1 MRKQLLLMLSLL
13 LYAVGMAAQQPDW
26 GYNPNAYPDEH
37 VIYVGL
43 VDDQGSAVQSFN
55 ENTYLG
61 AFIDGECRGLAKV
74 SQKSVSD
81 TKTIYYFALRV
92 KGSDTDNGKAIS
104 FRLSVPGANTS
115 YIYND
120 LQPAADAVTYT
131 NKKTTGTLSD
141 LFPLKFIQP
150 LYYAFTQETVSV
162 KVGEQ
167 LNLLDYITFEPAN
180 ANIPELNWNMYD
192 ESWRENVNIE
202 GNKLTA
208 IKSTGKYGAVG
219 IFPKLWDMKNT
230 GDHTSIN
237 VRVIQPATSI
247 ELRDEYKNGI
257 TVNLGDTAALN
268 TVLRSGYTTSPADC
282 NEELTWKS
290 SDETALLPM
299 IGSDIGK
306 FNPVKAGTY
315 TMTLSGENA
324 SVDLKV
330 TVIKPVEYINPVGT
344 VKVIK
349 MYVGENLLDILP
361 SGYKVMPE
369 DAADR
374 SVRYEVNQSYS
385 DQGVYE
391 DGDGAY
397 KYTDIFGN
405 LYFNEGDEMIALKS
419 GRVRVTIR
427 SVQNPQA
434 SCEYEVIVKD
444 GPTSI
449 TFKQEEMTFLLPI
462 KDTDKSDISEDIRNN
477 IIMTPSWPK
486 YDENESYDKRSTLLY
501 IQFVKDVTSDT
512 EVITLDYD
520 FTEDKLSASIVNA
533 GRGSVGV
540 IYLSERTV
548 ASEEGLKNEE
558 VEIMKKFSVVVMESL
573 KGFNVDNYVEMV
585 STETRDFVLTPDPV
599 GAEVDP
605 SRVEVTITPNSY
617 LPEEWKSMVEIV
629 PTDESKLNYTIIPHS
644 VGRATISVKL
654 DGVEVATSNV
664 LIGQRYMQKAGWK
677 WTSFYAGGVRWNSPE
692 YELGNVVEEIRSE
705 DALLHNDP
713 EYGYFGDLNSLG
725 TGTCYKIKVKEEE
738 PGLLDLRIMY
748 TGAYEDMQTHRQIVP
763 MWNWLGNPYQYDH
776 DINSVFSTE
785 DSNANNFNVGDR
797 IVSKD
802 DGFAEYNGEKWT
814 GTLITLHAGLGYMYF
829 NAGSEN
835 VDMEYQRESL
845 MPQGT
850 PVMNAPQHKQSV
862 WTYNSAPFADNM
874 TIVADLGNDYS
885 AERFTVGAFV
895 GDECRGEGEMIDGKC
910 FITVHADKGET
921 ISFKLHDAVSGE
933 MRTIN
938 EQMPFAKMAG
948 SLRAPQRLTVGGIVT
963 GITSADIASSGIA
976 IVDGQITV
984 QGMDVADIIVCNAS
998 GAVVSTGETTVAGLP
1013 SGVYVV
1019 KVKTKDGKTVTKK
1032 LVK

>member
-1 MRKQLLLMLSLL
+1 MLSLL

-43 VDDQGSAVQSFN
+43 TEGSLDNCGQKELP

-74 SQKSVSD
+74 QKKSLSVAL
-81 TKTIYYFALRV
+81 TINYFPLRV
-92 KGSDTDNGKAIS
+92 KGDTNDEGKAIS
-104 FRLSVPGANTS
+104 FRLLYPGGQLS
-115 YIYND
+115 YVYD

-150 LYYAFTQETVSV
+150 LYYGFTQETVSV

-167 LNLLDYITFEPAN
+167 INLLDYITFEPAN
-180 ANIPELNWNMYD
+180 ANIPELNWNMYE
-192 ESWRENVNIE
+192 ESENVIIE

-208 IKSTGKYGAVG
+208 IKSTGKYGSVG
-219 IFPKLWDMKNT
+219 VFPKLWDMKNT
-230 GDHTSIN
+230 GQYSDIN
-237 VRVIQPATSI
+237 IRVIQPATSI

-268 TVLRSGYTTSPADC
+268 TVLRSGYTTAPADC

-290 SDETALLPM
+290 SDETAIRPM
-299 IGSDIGK
+299 TSESDLGK
-306 FNPVKAGTY
+306 FEPVKTGTY

-330 TVIKPVEYINPVGT
+330 TVIKPVEYINPVGR
-344 VKVIK
+344 VKEIK
-349 MYVGENLLDILP
+349 MYIGDNLLDILP

-369 DAADR
+369 DATDR
-374 SVRYEVNQSYS
+374 SVRYEVLPSYNQ
-385 DQGVYE
+385 DQEFKYNEILE
-391 DGDGAY
+391 DNGSEG
-397 KYTDIFGN
+397 IFARKPGRAR
-405 LYFNEGDEMIALKS
+405 IAIIS
-419 GRVRVTIR
+419 N
-427 SVQNPQA
+427 QNPQA
-434 SCEYEVIVKD
+434 ACTYEVIVKD
-444 GPTSI
+444 GPTNI
-449 TFKQEEMTFLLPI
+449 TFKQEEMTFLMPI
-462 KDTDKSDISEDIRNN
+462 KDTDKWDISEDIRNN

-486 YDENESYDKRSTLLY
+486 YEEYESYDIAQSNLNISSLTDAVKLY
-501 IQFVKDVTSDT
+501 
-512 EVITLDYD
+512 YD
-520 FTEDKLSASIVNA
+520 FKKDSLSASVVK
-533 GRGSVGV
+533 VGEGW
-540 IYLSERTV
+540 IDISYSSERTI
-548 ASEEGLKNEE
+548 ATEEGLRNDEY
-558 VEIMKKFSVVVMESL
+558 EISNHFHVTIMESL
-573 KGFNVDNYVEMV
+573 KGFKVDGYVEMV

-605 SRVEVTITPNSY
+605 SRVEVTITPDSY
-617 LPEEWKSMVEIV
+617 VSEEWKSIVEIV
-629 PTDESKLNYTIIPHS
+629 PTDESKLNYTIRPHS
-644 VGRATISVKL
+644 VGRAIISVKL
-654 DGVEVATSNV
+654 DGVEVASSYV
-664 LIGQRYMQKAGWK
+664 DIGQRYMQKAGWK
-677 WTSFYAGGVRWNSPE
+677 WASLYGGDVSWNSPE

-713 EYGYFGDLNSLG
+713 EYGYFGDINRLES
-725 TGTCYKIKVKEEE
+725 GTCYKIKVKEEE

-748 TGAYEDMQTHRQIVP
+748 TGAYEDMRTHRQIVP

-785 DSNANNFNVGDR
+785 DAYANNFNVGDR

-802 DGFAEYNGEKWT
+802 NGFAEYNGEKWT
-814 GTLITLHAGLGYMYF
+814 GTLTTLHAGLGYMYF

-835 VDMEYQRESL
+835 VDMEYLREGS

-948 SLRAPQRLTVGGIVT
+948 SLCAPQRLTVGGIVT
-963 GITSADIASSGIA
+963 GITAADIASSGIA
-976 IVDGQITV
+976 VVDGQITV
-984 QGMDVADIIVCNAS
+984 QGMDVADVIVCNAS
-998 GAVVSTGETTVAGLP
+998 GAVVSTGETTVTGLP

>member
-1 MRKQLLLMLSLL
+1 MLSLL

-55 ENTYLG
+55 DNTYLG

-74 SQKSVSD
+74 SRYSVSD
-81 TKTIYYFALRV
+81 TQTIYYFALRV
-92 KGSDTDNGKAIS
+92 KGTNTDNGKAIS
-104 FRLSVPGANTS
+104 YRLSVGGNQS
-115 YIYND
+115 FVFND
-120 LQPAADAVTYT
+120 LKPAANAVTYT
-131 NKKTTGTLSD
+131 NNGTTGKLSA
-141 LFPLKFIQP
+141 LYQLTFIRPGYYSIVQP
-150 LYYAFTQETVSV
+150 EVSV
-162 KVGEQ
+162 KVGAEF
-167 LNLLDYITFEPAN
+167 NLLDHITFEPAN
-180 ANIPELNWNMYD
+180 ANIPEMNWTMGQG
-192 ESWRENVNIE
+192 EKENEYASIK
-202 GNKLTA
+202 GNTFKAL
-208 IKSTGKYGAVG
+208 KSTGKYIWVSVS
-219 IFPKLWDMKNT
+219 PKLWDMKPT
-230 GDHTSIN
+230 GQYTN
-237 VRVIQPATSI
+237 VRVRIIQPATSI

-268 TVLRSGYTTSPADC
+268 TVLRSGYTTAPADC

-290 SDETALLPM
+290 SDETAILPM

-306 FNPVKAGTY
+306 FNPVKTGTY

-330 TVIKPVEYINPVGT
+330 TVIKPVEYITPVGR
-344 VKVIK
+344 VKEIK
-349 MYVGENLLDILP
+349 MYIGDNLLSILP

-369 DAADR
+369 DATDR
-374 SVRYEVNQSYS
+374 SVRYEVLPSYNQ
-385 DQGVYE
+385 DQEFKYNEILE
-391 DGDGAY
+391 DNGSEG
-397 KYTDIFGN
+397 IFARKPGRAR
-405 LYFNEGDEMIALKS
+405 IAIIS
-419 GRVRVTIR
+419 N
-427 SVQNPQA
+427 QNPQA
-434 SCEYEVIVKD
+434 TCTYEVIVKD
-444 GPTSI
+444 GPTNI
-449 TFKQEEMTFLLPI
+449 TFKQDEMTFLMPI
-462 KDTDKSDISEDIRNN
+462 KDTDKWDISEDIRNN

-486 YDENESYDKRSTLLY
+486 YEEYESYDIAQSNLDISSLTDAVKLY
-501 IQFVKDVTSDT
+501 
-512 EVITLDYD
+512 YD
-520 FTEDKLSASIVNA
+520 FKKDSLSASVVK
-533 GRGSVGV
+533 VGEGW
-540 IYLSERTV
+540 IDISYSSERTI
-548 ASEEGLKNEE
+548 ATEEGLRNDEY
-558 VEIMKKFSVVVMESL
+558 EISNHFHVTIMESL
-573 KGFNVDNYVEMV
+573 KGFKVDEYVEMV

-605 SRVEVTITPNSY
+605 SRVEVTITPDSY
-617 LPEEWKSMVEIV
+617 VPEEWKSIVEIV
-629 PTDESKLNYTIIPHS
+629 PTDDTMLNYTIRPHG

-654 DGVEVATSNV
+654 DGVEVASSNV

-677 WTSFYAGGVRWNSPE
+677 WTSFYAGGVSWNSPE
-692 YELGNVVEEIRSE
+692 IELGNVVEEIRSE
-705 DALLHNDP
+705 DALLYNDP
-713 EYGYFGDLNSLG
+713 EYGYFGDINRLES
-725 TGTCYKIKVKEEE
+725 GTCYKIKVKEEE

-748 TGAYEDMQTHRQIVP
+748 TGAYEDMRTHRQIVP

-785 DSNANNFNVGDR
+785 DTYANKFNVGDR

-802 DGFAEYNGEKWT
+802 NGFAEYNGEKWT
-814 GTLITLHAGLGYMYF
+814 GTLTTLRAGLGYMYF

-963 GITSADIASSGIA
+963 GITAADIASSGIA
-976 IVDGQITV
+976 VVDGQITV
-984 QGMDVADIIVCNAS
+984 QGMDVADVIVCNAS

>member
-1 MRKQLLLMLSLL
+1 MLSLL

-43 VDDQGSAVQSFN
+43 VDDQGNAVQSFN
-55 ENTYLG
+55 DNTYLG
-61 AFIDGECRGLAKV
+61 AFIEGECRGLAKV
-74 SQKSVSD
+74 SRYSVSD
-81 TKTIYYFALRV
+81 TQTIYYFALRV
-92 KGSDTDNGKAIS
+92 KGTNTDNGKAITYH
-104 FRLSVPGANTS
+104 LSVGGNHS
-115 YIYND
+115 FVFND
-120 LQPAADAVTYT
+120 LKPAANAVTYT
-131 NKKTTGTLSD
+131 NNGTTGKLSA
-141 LFPLKFIQP
+141 LYQLTFIRPGYYSIVQP
-150 LYYAFTQETVSV
+150 EVSV
-162 KVGEQ
+162 KVGAEF
-167 LNLLDYITFEPAN
+167 NLLDHITFEPAN
-180 ANIPELNWNMYD
+180 ANIPEMNWTMGQG
-192 ESWRENVNIE
+192 EKENEYASIK
-202 GNKLTA
+202 GNTFKAL
-208 IKSTGKYGAVG
+208 KSTGKYSWVNVSPNLLG
-219 IFPKLWDMKNT
+219 MKPT
-230 GDHTSIN
+230 GQYTEVS

-268 TVLRSGYTTSPADC
+268 TVLRSGYTTAPADC

-290 SDETALLPM
+290 CDETAILPM
-299 IGSDIGK
+299 EGNDIGK
-306 FNPVKAGTY
+306 FNPVKTGTY

-330 TVIKPVEYINPVGT
+330 TVIKPVEYINPVGR
-344 VKVIK
+344 VKEIK
-349 MYVGENLLDILP
+349 MYIGDNLLDILP

-369 DAADR
+369 DATDR
-374 SVRYEVNQSYS
+374 SVRYEVLPSYNQ
-385 DQGVYE
+385 DQEFKYNEILE
-391 DGDGAY
+391 DNGSEG
-397 KYTDIFGN
+397 IFARKPGRAR
-405 LYFNEGDEMIALKS
+405 IAIIS
-419 GRVRVTIR
+419 N
-427 SVQNPQA
+427 QNPQA
-434 SCEYEVIVKD
+434 TCTYEVIVKD
-444 GPTSI
+444 GPTNI
-449 TFKQEEMTFLLPI
+449 TFKQEEMTFLMPI
-462 KDTDKSDISEDIRNN
+462 KDTDKWDISEDIRNN

-486 YDENESYDKRSTLLY
+486 YEEYESYDIAQSNLDISSLTDA
-501 IQFVKDVTSDT
+501 VKLS
-512 EVITLDYD
+512 YD
-520 FTEDKLSASIVNA
+520 FKKDSLSASVVK
-533 GRGSVGV
+533 VGEGW
-540 IYLSERTV
+540 IDISYSSERTI
-548 ASEEGLKNEE
+548 ATEEGLQNDEYYISNHFH
-558 VEIMKKFSVVVMESL
+558 VTILESL
-573 KGFNVDNYVEMV
+573 KGFKVDGYVDMV

-605 SRVEVTITPNSY
+605 SRVEVTITPNTYVS
-617 LPEEWKSMVEIV
+617 EEWKSIVEIV
-629 PTDESKLNYTIIPHS
+629 PTDETMLNYTIKPHS

-654 DGVEVATSNV
+654 DGEEVATSYV
-664 LIGQRYMQKAGWK
+664 SIGQRYMQKAGWK
-677 WTSFYAGGVRWNSPE
+677 WTSFYGGGVRWNSPE

-713 EYGYFGDLNSLG
+713 EYGYFGDIYSLE
-725 TGTCYKIKVKEEE
+725 TGECYKIKVKEEE

-748 TGAYEDMQTHRQIVP
+748 TGGYEDMQTHRQIVP

-776 DINSVFSTE
+776 DINSVFVKE
-785 DSNANNFNVGDR
+785 ENRNVFNVGDR

-802 DGFAEYNGEKWT
+802 NGFAEYNGEKWT
-814 GTLITLHAGLGYMYF
+814 GTLTTLHAGLGYMYF

-835 VDMEYQRESL
+835 VDMEYLHEGS

-963 GITSADIASSGIA
+963 GITAADIASSGIA

-984 QGMDVADIIVCNAS
+984 QGMDVADVIVCNAS
-998 GAVVSTGETTVAGLP
+998 GAVVSTGETTVTGLP

>member
-1 MRKQLLLMLSLL
+1 
-13 LYAVGMAAQQPDW
+13 MAAQQPDW

-55 ENTYLG
+55 DNTYLG
-61 AFIDGECRGLAKV
+61 AFIEGECRGLAKV
-74 SQKSVSD
+74 SRYSVSD
-81 TKTIYYFALRV
+81 TQTIYYFALRV
-92 KGSDTDNGKAIS
+92 KGTNTDNGKAIS
-104 FRLSVPGANTS
+104 YSLSVGGNHS
-115 YIYND
+115 FVFND
-120 LQPAADAVTYT
+120 LKPAANAVTYT
-131 NKKTTGTLSD
+131 NNGTTGKLSA
-141 LFPLKFIQP
+141 LYQLTFIRPGYYSIVQP
-150 LYYAFTQETVSV
+150 EVSV
-162 KVGEQ
+162 KVGAEF
-167 LNLLDYITFEPAN
+167 NLLDHITFEPAN
-180 ANIPELNWNMYD
+180 ANIPEMNWTMGQG
-192 ESWRENVNIE
+192 EKENEYASIK
-202 GNKLTA
+202 GNTFKAL
-208 IKSTGKYGAVG
+208 KSTGKYGSVSVS
-219 IFPKLWDMKNT
+219 PNLWGMKPAGQYT
-230 GDHTSIN
+230 KVSI
-237 VRVIQPATSI
+237 RIIQPATSI

-268 TVLRSGYTTSPADC
+268 TVLRSGYTISPADC

-306 FNPVKAGTY
+306 FNPVKTGTY

-330 TVIKPVEYINPVGT
+330 TVIKPVEYINPVGR
-344 VKVIK
+344 VKEIK
-349 MYVGENLLDILP
+349 MYIGDNLLSILP

-369 DAADR
+369 DATDR
-374 SVRYEVNQSYS
+374 SVHYEVLPSYNQ
-385 DQGVYE
+385 DQEFKYNEILE
-391 DGDGAY
+391 DNGSEG
-397 KYTDIFGN
+397 IFARKPGRAR
-405 LYFNEGDEMIALKS
+405 IAIIS
-419 GRVRVTIR
+419 N
-427 SVQNPQA
+427 QNPQA
-434 SCEYEVIVKD
+434 SCTYEVIVKD
-444 GPTSI
+444 GPTNI
-449 TFKQEEMTFLLPI
+449 TFKQEEMTFLMPI
-462 KDTDKSDISEDIRNN
+462 KDTDKWDISEDIRNN

-486 YDENESYDKRSTLLY
+486 YEEYESYDIAQSNLDISSLTDAVKLY
-501 IQFVKDVTSDT
+501 
-512 EVITLDYD
+512 YD
-520 FTEDKLSASIVNA
+520 FKKDSLSASVVK
-533 GRGSVGV
+533 VGEGW
-540 IYLSERTV
+540 IDISYSSERTI
-548 ASEEGLKNEE
+548 ATEEGLRNDEY
-558 VEIMKKFSVVVMESL
+558 EISNHFHVTIMESL
-573 KGFNVDNYVEMV
+573 KGFKVDGYVDMV

-605 SRVEVTITPNSY
+605 SRVEVTITPDSY
-617 LPEEWKSMVEIV
+617 VSEEWKSIVEIV
-629 PTDESKLNYTIIPHS
+629 PTDETMLNYTIRPHS

-654 DGVEVATSNV
+654 DGVEVASSYV
-664 LIGQRYMQKAGWK
+664 DIGQRYMQKAGWK
-677 WTSFYAGGVRWNSPE
+677 WASLYGGGVRWNSPE
-692 YELGNVVEEIRSE
+692 YELGDVVEEIRSE

-713 EYGYFGDLNSLG
+713 EYGYFGDLNRLE
-725 TGTCYKIKVKEEE
+725 TGECYKIKVKEEE

-785 DSNANNFNVGDR
+785 DAYANKFNVGDR

-802 DGFAEYNGEKWT
+802 NGFAEYNGEKWT
-814 GTLITLHAGLGYMYF
+814 GTLTTLHAGLGYMYF
-829 NAGSEN
+829 NAASDTI
-835 VDMEYQRESL
+835 DMEYLREGS

-963 GITSADIASSGIA
+963 GITAADIASSGIA

-984 QGMDVADIIVCNAS
+984 QGMDVADVIVCNAS
-998 GAVVSTGETTVAGLP
+998 GAVVSTGETTVTGLP

>member
-1 MRKQLLLMLSLL
+1 MLSLL

-43 VDDQGSAVQSFN
+43 VDDKGSAVQSFN
-55 ENTYLG
+55 ANTYLG
-61 AFIDGECRGLAKV
+61 AFIDGECRGIAEV

-104 FRLSVPGANTS
+104 FRLSIPGTNMS

-120 LQPAADAVTYT
+120 LKPAANAVTYT
-131 NKKTTGTLSD
+131 NKKTTGTLSA
-141 LFPLKFIQP
+141 LYPLTFIQSWVCG
-150 LYYAFTQETVSV
+150 YTQTFVSV
-162 KVGEQ
+162 KVGEEI
-167 LNLLDYITFEPAN
+167 NLLDYLKFTPEN
-180 ANIPELNWNMYD
+180 ANIPELIWGINRNH
-192 ESWRENVNIE
+192 REYVTIT
-202 GNKLTA
+202 GNTLKAL
-208 IKSTGKYGAVG
+208 KSTKFVGAATVSA
-219 IFPKLWDMKNT
+219 KLKDFTFSSENQSLKIT
-230 GDHTSIN
+230 
-237 VRVIQPATSI
+237 VIQPATSI
-247 ELRDEYKNGI
+247 ELLDEYKNGI
-257 TVNLGDTAALN
+257 TVNLGDTSVLN
-268 TVLRSGYTTSPADC
+268 TVLHKCFNILPEDC
-282 NEELTWKS
+282 NEKMWWKS
-290 SDETALLPM
+290 NDETAIRPM
-299 IGSDIGK
+299 EGNDIGK
-306 FNPVKAGTY
+306 FEPVKTGTY
-315 TMTLSGENA
+315 TMTLGGEKA

-330 TVIKPVEYINPVGT
+330 TVIKPVEYIEMVGS
-344 VKVIK
+344 VKTIK
-349 MYVGENLLDILP
+349 MFVGENLLNILP

-369 DAADR
+369 DATDR
-374 SVRYEVNQSYS
+374 SVHYEVNQSFS

-397 KYTDIFGN
+397 KYTDIFGD
-405 LYFNEGDEMIALKS
+405 LYFNEGDEMIALKP
-419 GRVRVTIR
+419 GRVRVTIN
-427 SVQNPQA
+427 STQNSRA
-434 SCEYEVIVKD
+434 YCEYEVIVKR
-444 GPTSI
+444 GPTNI
-449 TFKQEEMTFLLPI
+449 TFKQEEMTFLMPR
-462 KDTDKSDISEDIRNN
+462 KDTDKWDISEDIRNN

-486 YDENESYDKRSTLLY
+486 YEEYESYDIAQSNLDISSLTDA
-501 IQFVKDVTSDT
+501 VKLS
-512 EVITLDYD
+512 YD
-520 FTEDKLSASIVNA
+520 FKKDIISASIVK
-533 GRGSVGV
+533 VGEGW
-540 IYLSERTV
+540 IDISYSSERTI
-548 ASEEGLKNEE
+548 ATEEGLQNDEYR
-558 VEIMKKFSVVVMESL
+558 ISNHFNITILESL
-573 KGFNVDNYVEMV
+573 KGFKVDEYVEMV
-585 STETRDFVLTPDPV
+585 STETCDFVLTPDPV
-599 GAEVDP
+599 DAEVDP
-605 SRVEVTITPNSY
+605 SRVEVTIVDASV
-617 LPEEWKSMVEIV
+617 PEMWKSIVEIV
-629 PTDESKLNYTIIPHS
+629 PTDETMLNYTIRPHS

-654 DGVEVATSNV
+654 DGVEVATSYV
-664 LIGQRYMQKAGWK
+664 GIGQRYMQKAGWK
-677 WTSFYAGGVRWNSPE
+677 WTSLYSGGVSWNSPE

-713 EYGYFGDLNSLG
+713 EYGYFGDLNRLEP
-725 TGTCYKIKVKEEE
+725 GTCYKIKVKEEE
-738 PGLLDLRIMY
+738 PGLLNLRIY
-748 TGAYEDMQTHRQIVP
+748 PGGYEDMRPYRQIVP

-785 DSNANNFNVGDR
+785 DANANKFNVGDR

-802 DGFAEYNGEKWT
+802 NGFAEYNGEKWT
-814 GTLITLHAGLGYMYF
+814 GTLTTLHAGLGYMYF
-829 NAGSEN
+829 NAASDTIN
-835 VDMEYQRESL
+835 MELKYEWN

-963 GITSADIASSGIA
+963 GITAADIASSGIA
-976 IVDGQITV
+976 VVDGQITV
-984 QGMDVADIIVCNAS
+984 QGMDVADVIVCNAS

>member
-1 MRKQLLLMLSLL
+1 
-13 LYAVGMAAQQPDW
+13 MAAQQPDW

-74 SQKSVSD
+74 SRYSVSD

-92 KGSDTDNGKAIS
+92 KGTNTDNGKAIS
-104 FRLSVPGANTS
+104 YRLSTGGNQSFVF
-115 YIYND
+115 ND
-120 LQPAADAVTYT
+120 LKPAANAVTYT
-131 NKKTTGTLSD
+131 NNGTTGKLSA
-141 LFPLKFIQP
+141 LYQLTFIRPGYYSIVQP
-150 LYYAFTQETVSV
+150 EVSV
-162 KVGEQ
+162 KVGAEF
-167 LNLLDYITFEPAN
+167 NLLDHITFEPAN
-180 ANIPELNWNMYD
+180 ANIPELNWTMGQG
-192 ESWRENVNIE
+192 EKENEYASIK
-202 GNKLTA
+202 GNTFKAL
-208 IKSTGKYGAVG
+208 KSTGKYSWVNVSPNLLG
-219 IFPKLWDMKNT
+219 MKPT
-230 GDHTSIN
+230 GQYTEVS

-268 TVLRSGYTTSPADC
+268 TVLRSGYTTAPADC

-290 SDETALLPM
+290 NDETAIRPM
-299 IGSDIGK
+299 EGNDIGK
-306 FNPVKAGTY
+306 FEPVKTGTY

-330 TVIKPVEYINPVGT
+330 TVIKPVEYIMPVGY
-344 VKVIK
+344 VKIIK
-349 MYVGENLLDILP
+349 MYIGDNLLDILP

-369 DAADR
+369 DATDR
-374 SVRYEVNQSYS
+374 SVRYEVLPSYDK
-385 DQGVYE
+385 DQEFKYNEILE
-391 DGDGAY
+391 DNGSEG
-397 KYTDIFGN
+397 IFARKPGRAR
-405 LYFNEGDEMIALKS
+405 IAIIS
-419 GRVRVTIR
+419 N
-427 SVQNPQA
+427 QNPQMV
-434 SCEYEVIVKD
+434 CEYEVIVKD
-444 GPTSI
+444 GPTNIS
-449 TFKQEEMTFLLPI
+449 FKQDEMTFLLPR

-486 YDENESYDKRSTLLY
+486 YEENEYYDIAQSN
-501 IQFVKDVTSDT
+501 
-512 EVITLDYD
+512 LDISSLTDAVNVYYD
-520 FTEDKLSASIVNA
+520 FKKDSISASIVK
-533 GRGSVGV
+533 VGEGW
-540 IYLSERTV
+540 IDIAYSSERTI
-548 ASEEGLKNEE
+548 ATEEGLKNDEY
-558 VEIMKKFSVVVMESL
+558 EISNHFHVTIMESL
-573 KGFNVDNYVEMV
+573 KGFNVDGYVDMV

-629 PTDESKLNYTIIPHS
+629 PTDESKLNYTILPHG
-644 VGRATISVKL
+644 VGSATISVKL
-654 DGVEVATSNV
+654 DGEEVATSYV
-664 LIGQRYMQKAGWK
+664 SIGQRYMQKAGWK
-677 WTSFYAGGVRWNSPE
+677 WTSFYAGGVSWNSPE
-692 YELGNVVEEIRSE
+692 YELGNVVEEIRSA

-713 EYGYFGDLNSLG
+713 EYGYFGDINRLES
-725 TGTCYKIKVKEEE
+725 GTCYKIKVKEEE

-748 TGAYEDMQTHRQIVP
+748 TGAYEDMQTHREIVP

-814 GTLITLHAGLGYMYF
+814 GTLTTLHAGLGYMYF

-835 VDMEYQRESL
+835 VNMEYQRESL

-998 GAVVSTGETTVAGLP
+998 GAVVSTGETTVTGLP

>member
-1 MRKQLLLMLSLL
+1 MLSLL

-43 VDDQGSAVQSFN
+43 TEGSLDNCGQKELP

-74 SQKSVSD
+74 QKKSLSVAL
-81 TKTIYYFALRV
+81 TINYFPLRV
-92 KGSDTDNGKAIS
+92 KGDTNDEGKAIS
-104 FRLSVPGANTS
+104 FRLLYPGGQLS
-115 YIYND
+115 YVYD

-131 NKKTTGTLSD
+131 NKKTTGTLSA

-150 LYYAFTQETVSV
+150 LYYSFTQETVSV

-167 LNLLDYITFEPAN
+167 INLLDYITFEPAN
-180 ANIPELNWNMYD
+180 ANIPELNWNMYE
-192 ESWRENVNIE
+192 ESENVNIE

-208 IKSTGKYGAVG
+208 IKSTGKYGSVG
-219 IFPKLWDMKNT
+219 VFPKLWDMKNT
-230 GDHTSIN
+230 GQYSDIN
-237 VRVIQPATSI
+237 IRVIQPATSI

-268 TVLRSGYTTSPADC
+268 TVLRSGYTTAPADC

-290 SDETALLPM
+290 SDETAILPM
-299 IGSDIGK
+299 EGNDIGK
-306 FNPVKAGTY
+306 FNPVKTGTY

-330 TVIKPVEYINPVGT
+330 TVIKPVEYINPVGR
-344 VKVIK
+344 VKEIK
-349 MYVGENLLDILP
+349 MYIGDNLHSILP

-369 DAADR
+369 DATDR
-374 SVRYEVNQSYS
+374 SVRYEVLPSYNQ
-385 DQGVYE
+385 DQEFKYNEILE
-391 DGDGAY
+391 DNGSEG
-397 KYTDIFGN
+397 IFARKPGRAR
-405 LYFNEGDEMIALKS
+405 IAIIS
-419 GRVRVTIR
+419 N
-427 SVQNPQA
+427 QNPQA
-434 SCEYEVIVKD
+434 SCTYEVIVKD
-444 GPTSI
+444 GPTNI
-449 TFKQEEMTFLLPI
+449 TFKQDEMTFLMPI
-462 KDTDKSDISEDIRNN
+462 KDTDKWDISEDIRNN

-486 YDENESYDKRSTLLY
+486 YEEYESYDIAQSNLDISSLTDA
-501 IQFVKDVTSDT
+501 VKLS
-512 EVITLDYD
+512 YD
-520 FTEDKLSASIVNA
+520 FKKDSLSASVVK
-533 GRGSVGV
+533 VGEGW
-540 IYLSERTV
+540 IDISYSSERTI
-548 ASEEGLKNEE
+548 ATEEGLRNDEY
-558 VEIMKKFSVVVMESL
+558 EISNHFHVTIMESL
-573 KGFNVDNYVEMV
+573 KGFKVDGYVEMV

-599 GAEVDP
+599 DAEVDP
-605 SRVEVTITPNSY
+605 SRVEVTITPDSY
-617 LPEEWKSMVEIV
+617 VSEEWKSIVEIV
-629 PTDESKLNYTIIPHS
+629 PTDESKLNYTIRPHS
-644 VGRATISVKL
+644 VGRAIISVKL
-654 DGVEVATSNV
+654 DGEEVATSYV
-664 LIGQRYMQKAGWK
+664 SIGQRYMQKAGWK
-677 WTSFYAGGVRWNSPE
+677 WTSFYGGGVRWNSPE

-713 EYGYFGDLNSLG
+713 EYGYFGDINRLES
-725 TGTCYKIKVKEEE
+725 GTCYKIKVKEEE

-748 TGAYEDMQTHRQIVP
+748 TGAYEDMRTHRQIVP

-785 DSNANNFNVGDR
+785 DTYANKFNVGDR

-802 DGFAEYNGEKWT
+802 NGFAEYNGEKWT
-814 GTLITLHAGLGYMYF
+814 GILTTLRAGLGYMYF
-829 NAGSEN
+829 NAASDTI
-835 VDMEYQRESL
+835 DMEYLHEGS

-963 GITSADIASSGIA
+963 GITAADIASSGIA
-976 IVDGQITV
+976 VVDGQITV
-984 QGMDVADIIVCNAS
+984 QGMDVADVIVCNAS

>member
-1 MRKQLLLMLSLL
+1 
-13 LYAVGMAAQQPDW
+13 MAAQQPDW

-43 VDDQGSAVQSFN
+43 VDDKGSAVQSFN

-74 SQKSVSD
+74 SRYSVSD

-92 KGSDTDNGKAIS
+92 KGSDTDNGEAIS
-104 FRLSVPGANTS
+104 FRLSTGGNQSLVF
-115 YIYND
+115 ND
-120 LQPAADAVTYT
+120 LKPAANAVTYT
-131 NKKTTGTLSD
+131 NNGTTGKLSA
-141 LFPLKFIQP
+141 LYQLTFIRPGYYSIVQP
-150 LYYAFTQETVSV
+150 EVSV
-162 KVGEQ
+162 KVGAEF
-167 LNLLDYITFEPAN
+167 NLLDHITFEPAN
-180 ANIPELNWNMYD
+180 ANIPEMNWTMGQG
-192 ESWRENVNIE
+192 EKENEYASIK
-202 GNKLTA
+202 GNTFKAL
-208 IKSTGKYGAVG
+208 KSTGKYSWVNVSPNLLG
-219 IFPKLWDMKNT
+219 MKPT
-230 GDHTSIN
+230 GQYTKVS

-257 TVNLGDTAALN
+257 TVNLGDTATLN
-268 TVLRSGYTTSPADC
+268 TVLRSGYTTAPADC

-290 SDETALLPM
+290 SDETAILPM

-330 TVIKPVEYINPVGT
+330 TVIKPVEN
-344 VKVIK
+344 IK
-349 MYVGENLLDILP
+349 MVGSVETIKMFLGENLLDILP
-361 SGYKVMPE
+361 AGYKVMPE
-369 DAADR
+369 DATDR
-374 SVRYEVNQSYS
+374 SVHYEVNQSYNL
-385 DQGVYE
+385 GVYE
-391 DGDGAY
+391 DGYGAY

-405 LYFNEGDEMIALKS
+405 LYFNEGDEMIALKP

-434 SCEYEVIVKD
+434 SCEYEVIVKR
-444 GPTSI
+444 GPTNI
-449 TFKQEEMTFLLPI
+449 TFKQEEMTFLMPR
-462 KDTDKSDISEDIRNN
+462 KDTDKWNISEDIRNN

-486 YDENESYDKRSTLLY
+486 YEKYEKYDIAQSDLDILSYTKAVNLY
-501 IQFVKDVTSDT
+501 
-512 EVITLDYD
+512 YD
-520 FTEDKLSASIVNA
+520 FKNDILSATIDSIGQ
-533 GRGSVGV
+533 GRINVS
-540 IYLSERTV
+540 YSSERTI
-548 ASEEGLKNEE
+548 ATETGLQNDEYN
-558 VEIMKKFSVVVMESL
+558 ISNHFNITILESL
-573 KGFNVDNYVEMV
+573 KGFNVDGYVDMV

-617 LPEEWKSMVEIV
+617 VPEEWKSMVEIV
-629 PTDESKLNYTIIPHS
+629 PTDESKLNYTILPHG
-644 VGRATISVKL
+644 VGSATISVKL
-654 DGVEVATSNV
+654 DGEEVATSYV
-664 LIGQRYMQKAGWK
+664 SIGQRYMQKAGWK
-677 WTSFYAGGVRWNSPE
+677 WASLYGGGVRWNSPE

-713 EYGYFGDLNSLG
+713 EYGYFGDIYSLE

-748 TGAYEDMQTHRQIVP
+748 TGAYEDMQTHREIVP

-802 DGFAEYNGEKWT
+802 NGFAEYNGEKWT
-814 GTLITLHAGLGYMYF
+814 GTLTTLHAGLGYMYF

-938 EQMPFAKMAG
+938 EQMPFTKMAG

-984 QGMDVADIIVCNAS
+984 QGMDVADVIVCNAS

>member
-43 VDDQGSAVQSFN
+43 VDDKGSAVQSFN
-55 ENTYLG
+55 ANTYLG
-61 AFIDGECRGLAKV
+61 AFIDGECRGIAEV

-104 FRLSVPGANTS
+104 FRLSIPGTNMS

-120 LQPAADAVTYT
+120 LKPAANAVTYT
-131 NKKTTGTLSD
+131 NKKTTGTLSA
-141 LFPLKFIQP
+141 LYPLTFIQSWVCG
-150 LYYAFTQETVSV
+150 YTQTFVSV
-162 KVGEQ
+162 KVGEEI
-167 LNLLDYITFEPAN
+167 NLLDYLKFTPEN
-180 ANIPELNWNMYD
+180 ANIPELIWGINRNH
-192 ESWRENVNIE
+192 REYVTIT
-202 GNKLTA
+202 GNTLKAL
-208 IKSTGKYGAVG
+208 KSTKFVGAATVSA
-219 IFPKLWDMKNT
+219 KLKDFTFSSENQSLKIT
-230 GDHTSIN
+230 
-237 VRVIQPATSI
+237 VIQPATSI
-247 ELRDEYKNGI
+247 ELLDEYKNGI
-257 TVNLGDTAALN
+257 TVNLGDTSVLN
-268 TVLRSGYTTSPADC
+268 TVLHKCFNILPEDC
-282 NEELTWKS
+282 NEKMWWKS
-290 SDETALLPM
+290 NDETAIRPM
-299 IGSDIGK
+299 EGNDIGK
-306 FNPVKAGTY
+306 FEPVKTGTY
-315 TMTLSGENA
+315 TMTLGGEKA

-330 TVIKPVEYINPVGT
+330 TVIKPVEYINPVGR
-344 VKVIK
+344 VKEIK
-349 MYVGENLLDILP
+349 MYIGDNLLDILP

-369 DAADR
+369 DATDR
-374 SVRYEVNQSYS
+374 SVRYEVLPSYNQ
-385 DQGVYE
+385 DQEFKYNEILE
-391 DGDGAY
+391 DKGSEG
-397 KYTDIFGN
+397 IFARKPGRAR
-405 LYFNEGDEMIALKS
+405 IAIIS
-419 GRVRVTIR
+419 N
-427 SVQNPQA
+427 QNPQA
-434 SCEYEVIVKD
+434 SCTYEVIVKD
-444 GPTSI
+444 GPTNI
-449 TFKQEEMTFLLPI
+449 TFKQEEMTFLMPR
-462 KDTDKSDISEDIRNN
+462 KDTDKWDISEDIRNN

-486 YDENESYDKRSTLLY
+486 YEEYESYDIAQSNLDISSLTDAVKLY
-501 IQFVKDVTSDT
+501 
-512 EVITLDYD
+512 YD
-520 FTEDKLSASIVNA
+520 FKKDSLSASVVK
-533 GRGSVGV
+533 VGEGW
-540 IYLSERTV
+540 IDISYSSERTI
-548 ASEEGLKNEE
+548 ATEEGLQNDEY
-558 VEIMKKFSVVVMESL
+558 EISNHFHVTIMESL
-573 KGFNVDNYVEMV
+573 KGFKVDEYVEMV

-599 GAEVDP
+599 DAEVDP
-605 SRVEVTITPNSY
+605 SRVEVTIVDASV
-617 LPEEWKSMVEIV
+617 PEMWKSIVEIV
-629 PTDESKLNYTIIPHS
+629 PTDETMLNYTIRPHS

-654 DGVEVATSNV
+654 DGVEVATSHV
-664 LIGQRYMQKAGWK
+664 GIGQRYMQKAGWK
-677 WTSFYAGGVRWNSPE
+677 WASFYGGRVGWNSPE

-713 EYGYFGDLNSLG
+713 EYGYFGDIYSLE

-748 TGAYEDMQTHRQIVP
+748 TGAYEDMRTHRQIVP
-763 MWNWLGNPYQYDH
+763 MWNWLGNSYQYDH

-785 DSNANNFNVGDR
+785 DAYANKFNVGDR

-802 DGFAEYNGEKWT
+802 NGFAEYNGEKWT
-814 GTLITLHAGLGYMYF
+814 GTLTTLHAGLGYMYF
-829 NAGSEN
+829 NAASDTIN
-835 VDMEYQRESL
+835 MELKYEWN

-963 GITSADIASSGIA
+963 GITAADIASSGIA
-976 IVDGQITV
+976 VVDGQITV
-984 QGMDVADIIVCNAS
+984 QGMDVADVIVCNAS
-998 GAVVSTGETTVAGLP
+998 GAVVSTGETTVTGLP

>member
-1 MRKQLLLMLSLL
+1 MLSLL

-55 ENTYLG
+55 DNTYLG
-61 AFIDGECRGLAKV
+61 AFIEGECRGLAKV
-74 SQKSVSD
+74 SRYSVSD
-81 TKTIYYFALRV
+81 TQTIYYFALRV
-92 KGSDTDNGKAIS
+92 KGTNTDNGKAIS
-104 FRLSVPGANTS
+104 YRLSVGGNHS
-115 YIYND
+115 FVFND
-120 LQPAADAVTYT
+120 LKPAANAVTYT
-131 NKKTTGTLSD
+131 NNGTTGKLSA
-141 LFPLKFIQP
+141 LYQLTFIRPGYYSIVQP
-150 LYYAFTQETVSV
+150 EVSV
-162 KVGEQ
+162 KVGAEF
-167 LNLLDYITFEPAN
+167 NLLDHITFEPAN
-180 ANIPELNWNMYD
+180 ANIPELNWTMGQG
-192 ESWRENVNIE
+192 EIENEYASIKDNTF
-202 GNKLTA
+202 KAL
-208 IKSTGKYGAVG
+208 KSTGKYGSVSVS
-219 IFPKLWDMKNT
+219 PKLWDMKPT
-230 GDHTSIN
+230 GQYREVR
-237 VRVIQPATSI
+237 VRVIQSATSI

-268 TVLRSGYTTSPADC
+268 TVLRSGYTTAPADC

-290 SDETALLPM
+290 NDETAILPM

-306 FNPVKAGTY
+306 FNPVKTGTY

-330 TVIKPVEYINPVGT
+330 TVVKPVESIIPVGS
-344 VKVIK
+344 VKTIK
-349 MYVGENLLDILP
+349 MFVGENLLDILP
-361 SGYKVMPE
+361 AGYKVMPE
-369 DAADR
+369 DATDR
-374 SVRYEVNQSYS
+374 SVGYEVNQSYS

-397 KYTDIFGN
+397 NYSDIFGD
-405 LYFNEGDEMIALKS
+405 LYFNEGDEMIALKP
-419 GRVRVTIR
+419 GRVRVTIN
-427 SVQNPQA
+427 STQNPRA
-434 SCEYEVIVKD
+434 YCEYEVIVKR
-444 GPTSI
+444 GPTNI
-449 TFKQEEMTFLLPI
+449 TFKQEELTFLMPR
-462 KDTDKSDISEDIRNN
+462 KDTDKWDISEDIRNN

-486 YDENESYDKRSTLLY
+486 YDEYEEYDIAQSDLDIRSYTKAVHLY
-501 IQFVKDVTSDT
+501 YNFEKDS
-512 EVITLDYD
+512 
-520 FTEDKLSASIVNA
+520 LSASIDSIGQGWIDV
-533 GRGSVGV
+533 S
-540 IYLSERTV
+540 YSSERTF
-548 ASEEGLKNEE
+548 ATEEGLQNDEYR
-558 VEIMKKFSVVVMESL
+558 ISDHFNITILESL
-573 KGFNVDNYVEMV
+573 KGFNVDGYVDMV

-599 GAEVDP
+599 DAEVDP
-605 SRVEVTITPNSY
+605 SRVEVTITPDSY
-617 LPEEWKSMVEIV
+617 VSEEWKSIVEIV
-629 PTDESKLNYTIIPHS
+629 PTDETMLNYTIRPHS

-654 DGVEVATSNV
+654 DGVEVATSHV
-664 LIGQRYMQKAGWK
+664 GIGQRYMQKAGWK
-677 WTSFYAGGVRWNSPE
+677 WASLYGGGVRWNSPE

-713 EYGYFGDLNSLG
+713 EYGYFGDLNSLD

-748 TGAYEDMQTHRQIVP
+748 TGAYEDMRTYRQIVP

-776 DINSVFSTE
+776 DINSVFVKE
-785 DSNANNFNVGDR
+785 ENRNVFNVGDR

-814 GTLITLHAGLGYMYF
+814 GTLTTLRAGLGYMYF

-835 VDMEYQRESL
+835 VDMELEHEYY

-850 PVMNAPQHKQSV
+850 PVMNAPQHKQTI

-948 SLRAPQRLTVGGIVT
+948 SLRAPQRLTVGGIVI
-963 GITSADIASSGIA
+963 GITAADIASSGIA
-976 IVDGQITV
+976 VVDGQITV
-984 QGMDVADIIVCNAS
+984 QGMDVADVIVCNAS
-998 GAVVSTGETTVAGLP
+998 GAVVSTGETTVTGLP

>member
-1 MRKQLLLMLSLL
+1 
-13 LYAVGMAAQQPDW
+13 MAAQQPDW

-43 VDDQGSAVQSFN
+43 VDDQGNAVQSFN
-55 ENTYLG
+55 DNTYLG
-61 AFIDGECRGLAKV
+61 AFIEGECRGLAKV
-74 SQKSVSD
+74 SRYSVSD
-81 TKTIYYFALRV
+81 TQTIYYFALRV
-92 KGSDTDNGKAIS
+92 KGTNTDNGKAIS
-104 FRLSVPGANTS
+104 YRLSVGGNQS
-115 YIYND
+115 FVFND
-120 LQPAADAVTYT
+120 LKPAANAVTYT
-131 NKKTTGTLSD
+131 NNGTTGKLSA
-141 LFPLKFIQP
+141 LYQLTFIRPGYYSIVQP
-150 LYYAFTQETVSV
+150 EVSV
-162 KVGEQ
+162 KVGAEF
-167 LNLLDYITFEPAN
+167 NLLDHITFEPAN
-180 ANIPELNWNMYD
+180 ANIPEMNWTMGQG
-192 ESWRENVNIE
+192 EKENEYASIK
-202 GNKLTA
+202 GNTFKAL
-208 IKSTGKYGAVG
+208 KSTGKYGWVNVSPNLLG
-219 IFPKLWDMKNT
+219 MKPT
-230 GDHTSIN
+230 GQYTKVS

-268 TVLRSGYTTSPADC
+268 TVLRSGYTTAPADC

-290 SDETALLPM
+290 SDETAIRPM
-299 IGSDIGK
+299 TSESDLGK
-306 FNPVKAGTY
+306 FEPVKTGTY

-330 TVIKPVEYINPVGT
+330 TVIKPVEYINPVGR
-344 VKVIK
+344 VKEIK
-349 MYVGENLLDILP
+349 MYIGDNLLDILP

-369 DAADR
+369 DATDR
-374 SVRYEVNQSYS
+374 SVRYEVLPSYNQ
-385 DQGVYE
+385 DQEFKYNEILE
-391 DGDGAY
+391 DNGSEG
-397 KYTDIFGN
+397 IFARKPGRAR
-405 LYFNEGDEMIALKS
+405 IAIIS
-419 GRVRVTIR
+419 N
-427 SVQNPQA
+427 QNPQA
-434 SCEYEVIVKD
+434 SCTYEVIVKD
-444 GPTSI
+444 GPTNI
-449 TFKQEEMTFLLPI
+449 TFKQEEMTFLMPI
-462 KDTDKSDISEDIRNN
+462 KDTDKWDISEDIRNN

-486 YDENESYDKRSTLLY
+486 YEEYESYDIAQSNLDISSLTDAVKLY
-501 IQFVKDVTSDT
+501 
-512 EVITLDYD
+512 YD
-520 FTEDKLSASIVNA
+520 FKKDSLSASVVK
-533 GRGSVGV
+533 VGEGW
-540 IYLSERTV
+540 IDISYSSERTI
-548 ASEEGLKNEE
+548 ATEEGLQNDEYYISNHFHVTILE
-558 VEIMKKFSVVVMESL
+558 YL
-573 KGFNVDNYVEMV
+573 KGFKVDGYVDMV

-605 SRVEVTITPNSY
+605 SRVEVTITPNTYVS
-617 LPEEWKSMVEIV
+617 EEWKSMVEIV
-629 PTDESKLNYTIIPHS
+629 PTDETMLNYTIKPHS

-654 DGVEVATSNV
+654 DGEEVATSYV
-664 LIGQRYMQKAGWK
+664 SIGQRYMQKAGWK
-677 WTSFYAGGVRWNSPE
+677 WTSFYGGGVRWNSPE

-713 EYGYFGDLNSLG
+713 EYGYFGDIYSLE
-725 TGTCYKIKVKEEE
+725 TGECYKIKVKEEE

-748 TGAYEDMQTHRQIVP
+748 TGGYEDMQTHRQIVP

-785 DSNANNFNVGDR
+785 DAYANNFNVGDR

-814 GTLITLHAGLGYMYF
+814 GTLTTLRAGLGYMYF
-829 NAGSEN
+829 NAASDTI
-835 VDMEYQRESL
+835 DMEYLHEGS

-874 TIVADLGNDYS
+874 TIVADLGNEYS

-963 GITSADIASSGIA
+963 GITAADIASSGIA
-976 IVDGQITV
+976 VVDGQITV
-984 QGMDVADIIVCNAS
+984 QGMDVADVIVCNAS
-998 GAVVSTGETTVAGLP
+998 GAVVSTGKTTVTSLP

>member
-43 VDDQGSAVQSFN
+43 TEGSLDNCGQKDLP

-74 SQKSVSD
+74 QKKSLSVAL
-81 TKTIYYFALRV
+81 TINYFPLRV
-92 KGSDTDNGKAIS
+92 KGDTNDEGKAIS
-104 FRLSVPGANTS
+104 FRLLYPGGQLS
-115 YIYND
+115 YVYD

-150 LYYAFTQETVSV
+150 LYYGFTQETVSV
-162 KVGEQ
+162 KVGKQ
-167 LNLLDYITFEPAN
+167 INLLDYLTFEPAN
-180 ANIPELNWNMYD
+180 ANIPELNWNINN
-192 ESWRENVNIE
+192 ESERENVNIE
-202 GNKLTA
+202 GNMLTA
-208 IKSTGKYGAVG
+208 IKSTGKYGSVG
-219 IFPKLWDMKNT
+219 VSPKLWDMKNT
-230 GDHTSIN
+230 GQYTSIYI
-237 VRVIQPATSI
+237 RVIQPATSI

-268 TVLRSGYTTSPADC
+268 TVLRSGYTTAPADC

-330 TVIKPVEYINPVGT
+330 TVIKPVEYIEMVGS
-344 VKVIK
+344 VKTIK
-349 MYVGENLLDILP
+349 MFVGENLLDILP
-361 SGYKVMPE
+361 AGYKVMPE

-405 LYFNEGDEMIALKS
+405 LYFNEGDEMIALKP

-427 SVQNPQA
+427 SVQNPQV
-434 SCEYEVIVKD
+434 SCTYEVIVKD

-486 YDENESYDKRSTLLY
+486 FDENESYDKQRTYLLMELSG
-501 IQFVKDVTSDT
+501 DGDT
-512 EVITLDYD
+512 KPITLNYD
-520 FTEDKLSASIVNA
+520 FMEDKLSASIVNA
-533 GRGSVGV
+533 GRGTVHV
-540 IYLSERTV
+540 LYVSERTV

-558 VEIMKKFSVVVMESL
+558 VEIMKEFSVVVMESL
-573 KGFNVDNYVEMV
+573 KGFKVDGYVEMV

-605 SRVEVTITPNSY
+605 SRVEVTITPDSY
-617 LPEEWKSMVEIV
+617 VPEEWKSMVEIV
-629 PTDESKLNYTIIPHS
+629 PTDESKLNYTILPHS

-654 DGVEVATSNV
+654 DGEEVATSHV
-664 LIGQRYMQKAGWK
+664 SIGQRYMQKAGWK
-677 WTSFYAGGVRWNSPE
+677 WTSFYAGGVSWNSPE
-692 YELGNVVEEIRSE
+692 YELGDVVEEIRSE

-713 EYGYFGDLNSLG
+713 EYGYFGDINRLEP
-725 TGTCYKIKVKEEE
+725 GTCYKIKVKEEE
-738 PGLLDLRIMY
+738 PGLLNLRIY
-748 TGAYEDMQTHRQIVP
+748 PGGYEDMRPYRQIVP

-785 DSNANNFNVGDR
+785 DANANKFNVGDR

-802 DGFAEYNGEKWT
+802 NGFAEYNGEKWT
-814 GTLITLHAGLGYMYF
+814 GTLTTLRAGLGYMYF
-829 NAGSEN
+829 NAASDTI
-835 VDMEYQRESL
+835 DMEYLHEGS

-998 GAVVSTGETTVAGLP
+998 GAVVSTGEATVTGIP

>member
-1 MRKQLLLMLSLL
+1 MLSLL

-43 VDDQGSAVQSFN
+43 VDDKGSAVQSFN
-55 ENTYLG
+55 ANTYLG
-61 AFIDGECRGLAKV
+61 AFIDGECRGIAEV

-104 FRLSVPGANTS
+104 FRLSIPGTNMS

-120 LQPAADAVTYT
+120 LKPAANAVTYT
-131 NKKTTGTLSD
+131 NKKTTGTLSA
-141 LFPLKFIQP
+141 LYPLTFIQSWVCG
-150 LYYAFTQETVSV
+150 YTQTFVSV
-162 KVGEQ
+162 KVGEEI
-167 LNLLDYITFEPAN
+167 NLLDYLKFTPEN
-180 ANIPELNWNMYD
+180 ANIPELIWGINRNH
-192 ESWRENVNIE
+192 REYVTIT
-202 GNKLTA
+202 GNTLKAL
-208 IKSTGKYGAVG
+208 KSTKFVGAATVSA
-219 IFPKLWDMKNT
+219 KLKDFTFSSENQSLKIT
-230 GDHTSIN
+230 
-237 VRVIQPATSI
+237 VIQPATSI
-247 ELRDEYKNGI
+247 ELLDEYKNGI
-257 TVNLGDTAALN
+257 TVNLGDTSVLN
-268 TVLRSGYTTSPADC
+268 TVLHKCFNILPEDC
-282 NEELTWKS
+282 NEKMWWKS
-290 SDETALLPM
+290 NDETAIRPM
-299 IGSDIGK
+299 EGNDIGK
-306 FNPVKAGTY
+306 FEPVKTGTY
-315 TMTLSGENA
+315 TMTLGGEKA

-330 TVIKPVEYINPVGT
+330 TVIKPVEYIEMVGS
-344 VKVIK
+344 VKTIK
-349 MYVGENLLDILP
+349 MFVGENLLNILP
-361 SGYKVMPE
+361 AGYKVMPE
-369 DAADR
+369 DATDR
-374 SVRYEVNQSYS
+374 SVKYEVNQSFS

-397 KYTDIFGN
+397 KYTDIFGD
-405 LYFNEGDEMIALKS
+405 LYFNEGDEMIALKP
-419 GRVRVTIR
+419 GRVRVTIN
-427 SVQNPQA
+427 STQNSRA
-434 SCEYEVIVKD
+434 YCEYEVIVKR
-444 GPTSI
+444 GPTNI
-449 TFKQEEMTFLLPI
+449 TFKQEEMTFLMPR
-462 KDTDKSDISEDIRNN
+462 KDTDKWDISEDIRNN

-486 YDENESYDKRSTLLY
+486 YDEYEEYDIAQSDLDIRSYTKAVKLY
-501 IQFVKDVTSDT
+501 YNF
-512 EVITLDYD
+512 E
-520 FTEDKLSASIVNA
+520 EDSLSASIDSIGG
-533 GRGSVGV
+533 GRINVS
-540 IYLSERTV
+540 YSSERTI
-548 ASEEGLKNEE
+548 ATEEGLQNDEYR
-558 VEIMKKFSVVVMESL
+558 ISNDFNITILESL
-573 KGFNVDNYVEMV
+573 KGFKVDGYVEMV

-599 GAEVDP
+599 DAEVDP
-605 SRVEVTITPNSY
+605 SRVEVTIEDASV
-617 LPEEWKSMVEIV
+617 PEMWKSIVDIV
-629 PTDESKLNYTIIPHS
+629 PTDETMLNYTIKPHS

-654 DGVEVATSNV
+654 DGVEVATSYV
-664 LIGQRYMQKAGWK
+664 GIGQRYMQKAGWK
-677 WTSFYAGGVRWNSPE
+677 WTSLYSGGVSWNSPE

-713 EYGYFGDLNSLG
+713 EYGYFGDLNRLEPG
-725 TGTCYKIKVKEEE
+725 ECYKIKVKEEE
-738 PGLLDLRIMY
+738 PGLLNLRIY
-748 TGAYEDMQTHRQIVP
+748 PGGYEDMRPYRQIVP

-785 DSNANNFNVGDR
+785 DANANKFNVGDR

-802 DGFAEYNGEKWT
+802 NGFAEYNGEKWT
-814 GTLITLHAGLGYMYF
+814 GTLTTLHAGLGYMYF
-829 NAGSEN
+829 NAASDTIN
-835 VDMEYQRESL
+835 MELKYEWN

-963 GITSADIASSGIA
+963 GITAADIASSGIA

-984 QGMDVADIIVCNAS
+984 QGMDVADVIVCNAS

>member
-1 MRKQLLLMLSLL
+1 
-13 LYAVGMAAQQPDW
+13 MAAQQPDW

-55 ENTYLG
+55 ANTYLG
-61 AFIDGECRGLAKV
+61 AFIDGECRGLAEV
-74 SQKSVSD
+74 SRYSVSD
-81 TKTIYYFALRV
+81 TQTIYYFALRV
-92 KGSDTDNGKAIS
+92 KGTNTDNGKAIS
-104 FRLSVPGANTS
+104 YRLSTGGNQSLVF
-115 YIYND
+115 ND
-120 LQPAADAVTYT
+120 LKPAANAVTYT
-131 NKKTTGTLSD
+131 NNGTTGKLSA
-141 LFPLKFIQP
+141 LYALKFIRPYYYSIVQP
-150 LYYAFTQETVSV
+150 EVSV
-162 KVGEQ
+162 KVGAEF
-167 LNLLDYITFEPAN
+167 NLLDHITFEPAN
-180 ANIPELNWNMYD
+180 ANIPELNWTMGQG
-192 ESWRENVNIE
+192 EKENEYASIK
-202 GNKLTA
+202 GNTFKAL
-208 IKSTGKYGAVG
+208 KSTGKYSWVSVSPNLLG
-219 IFPKLWDMKNT
+219 MKPT
-230 GDHTSIN
+230 GQYTKVS

-247 ELRDEYKNGI
+247 ELRDKYKNGI

-268 TVLRSGYTTSPADC
+268 TVLRSGYTTAPADC

-290 SDETALLPM
+290 SDETAILPM

-374 SVRYEVNQSYS
+374 SVHYEVNQSYS

-405 LYFNEGDEMIALKS
+405 LYFNEGDEMIALKP

-434 SCEYEVIVKD
+434 SCEYEVIVKR

-462 KDTDKSDISEDIRNN
+462 KDTDKWDISEDIRNN

-486 YDENESYDKRSTLLY
+486 YEEYEEYDIAQSNLDISSLTDA
-501 IQFVKDVTSDT
+501 VK
-512 EVITLDYD
+512 LDYD
-520 FTEDKLSASIVNA
+520 FKKNSLSASIVK
-533 GRGSVGV
+533 VGEGW
-540 IYLSERTV
+540 IDITYSSERTI
-548 ASEEGLKNEE
+548 ATEEGLKNDEY
-558 VEIMKKFSVVVMESL
+558 EISNHFNITILESL

-617 LPEEWKSMVEIV
+617 VPEEWKSMVEIV
-629 PTDESKLNYTIIPHS
+629 PTDESKLNYTILPHG
-644 VGRATISVKL
+644 VGSATISVKL
-654 DGVEVATSNV
+654 DGVEVATSHV
-664 LIGQRYMQKAGWK
+664 SIGQRYMQKAGWK
-677 WTSFYAGGVRWNSPE
+677 WTSFYAGGVSWNSPE

-713 EYGYFGDLNSLG
+713 EYGYFGDINRLES
-725 TGTCYKIKVKEEE
+725 GTCYKIKVKEEE

-785 DSNANNFNVGDR
+785 DTYANNFNVGDR

-802 DGFAEYNGEKWT
+802 NGFAEYNGEKWT
-814 GTLITLHAGLGYMYF
+814 GTLTTLHAGLGYMYF

-998 GAVVSTGETTVAGLP
+998 GAVVSTGETTVTGLP

>member
-1 MRKQLLLMLSLL
+1 MLSLL
-13 LYAVGMAAQQPDW
+13 LYAVGMAAQPDW

-37 VIYVGL
+37 VIYAGL
-43 VDDQGSAVQSFN
+43 TEGSIDKCGLKSLPQG
-55 ENTYLG
+55 TYLG
-61 AFIDGECRGLAKV
+61 AFIDGECRGLV
-74 SQKSVSD
+74 QVQQKSLSD
-81 TKTIYYFALRV
+81 VETIYYFPLRV
-92 KGSDTDNGKAIS
+92 KGGSNDEGKQIT
-104 FRLSVPGANTS
+104 FRLSYPGGQLS
-115 YIYND
+115 YVYD
-120 LQPAADAVTYT
+120 LKPAADAITYNT
-131 NKKTTGTLSD
+131 KGINGTLSA
-141 LFPLKFIQP
+141 LYALKFIQP
-150 LYYAFTQETVSV
+150 YYYSIVQPEVSV
-162 KVGEQ
+162 KVGAEF
-167 LNLLDYITFEPAN
+167 NLLDHITFDPEN
-180 ANIPELNWNMYD
+180 ANIPELNWTMGQG
-192 ESWRENVNIE
+192 EIENEYASIKDNTF
-202 GNKLTA
+202 KAL
-208 IKSTGKYGAVG
+208 KSTGKYGSVSVS
-219 IFPKLWDMKNT
+219 PKLWDMKPT
-230 GDHTSIN
+230 GQYREVR
-237 VRVIQPATSI
+237 VRVIQSATSI

-268 TVLRSGYTTSPADC
+268 TVLRSGYTTTPADC

-290 SDETALLPM
+290 NDETAILPM

-306 FNPVKAGTY
+306 FNPVKPGTY

-330 TVIKPVEYINPVGT
+330 KVIKPVESIIPVGS
-344 VKVIK
+344 VKTIK
-349 MYVGENLLDILP
+349 MFLGENLLDILP

-369 DAADR
+369 DATDR
-374 SVRYEVNQSYS
+374 SVHYEVNQSFS

-397 KYTDIFGN
+397 KYTDIFGD
-405 LYFNEGDEMIALKS
+405 LYFNEGDEMIALKP
-419 GRVRVTIR
+419 GRVRVTIN
-427 SVQNPQA
+427 STQNSRA
-434 SCEYEVIVKD
+434 YCEYEVIVKR
-444 GPTSI
+444 GPTNI
-449 TFKQEEMTFLLPI
+449 TFKQEEMTFLMPR
-462 KDTDKSDISEDIRNN
+462 KDTDKWDISEDIRNN

-486 YDENESYDKRSTLLY
+486 YEEYEEYDIAQSDLDIRSYTKAVHLY
-501 IQFVKDVTSDT
+501 YNFEKDS
-512 EVITLDYD
+512 
-520 FTEDKLSASIVNA
+520 LSASIDSIGG
-533 GRGSVGV
+533 GRINVS
-540 IYLSERTV
+540 YSSERTI
-548 ASEEGLKNEE
+548 ATEEGLQNDEYR
-558 VEIMKKFSVVVMESL
+558 ISNHFNITILESL
-573 KGFNVDNYVEMV
+573 KGFNVDGYVDMV

-599 GAEVDP
+599 DAEVDP
-605 SRVEVTITPNSY
+605 SRVEVTITPDSY
-617 LPEEWKSMVEIV
+617 VSEEWKSIVEIV
-629 PTDESKLNYTIIPHS
+629 PTDETMLNYTIRPHS

-654 DGVEVATSNV
+654 DGVEVATSHV
-664 LIGQRYMQKAGWK
+664 GIGQRYMQKAGWK
-677 WTSFYAGGVRWNSPE
+677 WASLYGGGVSWNSPE

-713 EYGYFGDLNSLG
+713 EYGYFGDLNSLD

-748 TGAYEDMQTHRQIVP
+748 TGAYEDMRTYRQIVP

-776 DINSVFSTE
+776 DINSVFVKE
-785 DSNANNFNVGDR
+785 ENRNVFNVGDR

-814 GTLITLHAGLGYMYF
+814 GTLTTLRAGLGYMYF

-835 VDMEYQRESL
+835 VDMELEHEYY

-850 PVMNAPQHKQSV
+850 PVMNVPQHKQSV

-963 GITSADIASSGIA
+963 GITAADIASSGIA
-976 IVDGQITV
+976 VVDGQITV
-984 QGMDVADIIVCNAS
+984 QGMDVADVIVCNAS
-998 GAVVSTGETTVAGLP
+998 GAVVSTGETTVTGLP

>member
-1 MRKQLLLMLSLL
+1 
-13 LYAVGMAAQQPDW
+13 MAAQQPDW

-37 VIYVGL
+37 VIFVGL
-43 VDDQGSAVQSFN
+43 TEGSLDNCGQKELP

-74 SQKSVSD
+74 QKKSLSVAL
-81 TKTIYYFALRV
+81 TINYFPLRV
-92 KGSDTDNGKAIS
+92 KGDTNDEGKAIS
-104 FRLSVPGANTS
+104 FRLLYPGGQLS
-115 YIYND
+115 YVYD

-131 NKKTTGTLSD
+131 NKKTTGTLSA

-150 LYYAFTQETVSV
+150 LYYGFTQETVSV

-167 LNLLDYITFEPAN
+167 INLLDYITFEPAN
-180 ANIPELNWNMYD
+180 ANIPELNWNMYE
-192 ESWRENVNIE
+192 ESENVIIE

-208 IKSTGKYGAVG
+208 IKSTGKYGSVG
-219 IFPKLWDMKNT
+219 VFPKLWDMKNT
-230 GDHTSIN
+230 GQYSDIN
-237 VRVIQPATSI
+237 IRVIQPATSI

-268 TVLRSGYTTSPADC
+268 TVLRSGYTTAPADC

-290 SDETALLPM
+290 SDETAILPM
-299 IGSDIGK
+299 TSESDLGK
-306 FNPVKAGTY
+306 FNPVKTGTY

-330 TVIKPVEYINPVGT
+330 TVIKPVEYITPVGR
-344 VKVIK
+344 VKEIK
-349 MYVGENLLDILP
+349 MYIGDNLLSILP

-369 DAADR
+369 DATDR
-374 SVRYEVNQSYS
+374 SVRYEVLPSYNQ
-385 DQGVYE
+385 DQEFKYNEILE
-391 DGDGAY
+391 DKGSEG
-397 KYTDIFGN
+397 IFARKPGRAR
-405 LYFNEGDEMIALKS
+405 IAIIS
-419 GRVRVTIR
+419 N
-427 SVQNPQA
+427 QNPQA
-434 SCEYEVIVKD
+434 TCTYEVIVKD
-444 GPTSI
+444 GPTNI
-449 TFKQEEMTFLLPI
+449 TFKQDEMTFLMPI
-462 KDTDKSDISEDIRNN
+462 KDTDKWDISEDIRNN

-486 YDENESYDKRSTLLY
+486 YEEYESYDIAQSNLDISSLTDA
-501 IQFVKDVTSDT
+501 VKLS
-512 EVITLDYD
+512 YD
-520 FTEDKLSASIVNA
+520 FKKDIISASVVK
-533 GRGSVGV
+533 VGEGW
-540 IYLSERTV
+540 IDISYSSERTI
-548 ASEEGLKNEE
+548 ATEEGLQNDEYYISNHFH
-558 VEIMKKFSVVVMESL
+558 VTILESL
-573 KGFNVDNYVEMV
+573 KGFKVDGYVDMV

-605 SRVEVTITPNSY
+605 SRVEVTITPNTYVS
-617 LPEEWKSMVEIV
+617 EEWKSMVEIV
-629 PTDESKLNYTIIPHS
+629 PTDETMLNYTIKPHS

-654 DGVEVATSNV
+654 DGVEVATSYV
-664 LIGQRYMQKAGWK
+664 SIGQRYMQKAGWK
-677 WTSFYAGGVRWNSPE
+677 WTSFYGGGVRWNSPE

-713 EYGYFGDLNSLG
+713 EYGYFGDIYSLE
-725 TGTCYKIKVKEEE
+725 TGECYKIKVKEEE

-748 TGAYEDMQTHRQIVP
+748 TGGYEDMRTHRQIVP

-785 DSNANNFNVGDR
+785 DTYANNFNVGDR

-814 GTLITLHAGLGYMYF
+814 GTLTTLRAGLGYMYF
-829 NAGSEN
+829 NAASDTI
-835 VDMEYQRESL
+835 DMEYLHEGS

-963 GITSADIASSGIA
+963 GITAADIASSGIA
-976 IVDGQITV
+976 VVDGQITV
-984 QGMDVADIIVCNAS
+984 QGMDVADVIVCNAS
-998 GAVVSTGETTVAGLP
+998 GAVVSTGETTVTGLP

>member
-1 MRKQLLLMLSLL
+1 MLSLL

-55 ENTYLG
+55 DNTYLG

-74 SQKSVSD
+74 SRYSVSD
-81 TKTIYYFALRV
+81 TQTIYYFALRV
-92 KGSDTDNGKAIS
+92 KGTNTDNGKAIS
-104 FRLSVPGANTS
+104 YRLSVGGNHS
-115 YIYND
+115 FVFND
-120 LQPAADAVTYT
+120 LKPAANAVTYT
-131 NKKTTGTLSD
+131 NNGTTGKLSA
-141 LFPLKFIQP
+141 LYQLTFIRPGYYSIVQP
-150 LYYAFTQETVSV
+150 EVRV
-162 KVGEQ
+162 KVGAEF
-167 LNLLDYITFEPAN
+167 NLLDYITFEPAN
-180 ANIPELNWNMYD
+180 ANIPEMDWTMGQG
-192 ESWRENVNIE
+192 EKENEYASIK
-202 GNKLTA
+202 GNTFKAL
-208 IKSTGKYGAVG
+208 KSTGKYGSVSVS
-219 IFPKLWDMKNT
+219 PNLWGMKPT
-230 GDHTSIN
+230 GQYTKVS

-268 TVLRSGYTTSPADC
+268 TVLRSGYTTAPADC

-290 SDETALLPM
+290 SDETAILPM

-306 FNPVKAGTY
+306 FNPVKTGTY

-330 TVIKPVEYINPVGT
+330 TVIKPVEYINPVGR
-344 VKVIK
+344 VKEIK
-349 MYVGENLLDILP
+349 MYIGDNLLSILP

-369 DAADR
+369 DATDR
-374 SVRYEVNQSYS
+374 SVHYEVLPSYNQ
-385 DQGVYE
+385 DQEFKYNEILE
-391 DGDGAY
+391 DKGSEG
-397 KYTDIFGN
+397 IFARKPGRAR
-405 LYFNEGDEMIALKS
+405 IAIIS
-419 GRVRVTIR
+419 N
-427 SVQNPQA
+427 QNPQA
-434 SCEYEVIVKD
+434 SCTYEVIVKD
-444 GPTSI
+444 GPTNI
-449 TFKQEEMTFLLPI
+449 TFKQEEMTFLMPI
-462 KDTDKSDISEDIRNN
+462 KDTDKWDISEDIRNN

-486 YDENESYDKRSTLLY
+486 YEEYESYDIAQSNLDISSLTDA
-501 IQFVKDVTSDT
+501 VKLS
-512 EVITLDYD
+512 YD
-520 FTEDKLSASIVNA
+520 FKKDSLSASVVK
-533 GRGSVGV
+533 VGEGW
-540 IYLSERTV
+540 IDISYSSERTI
-548 ASEEGLKNEE
+548 ATEEGLRNDEY
-558 VEIMKKFSVVVMESL
+558 EISNHFHVTIMESL
-573 KGFNVDNYVEMV
+573 KGFKVDGYVEMV

-605 SRVEVTITPNSY
+605 SRVEVTITPDSY
-617 LPEEWKSMVEIV
+617 VSEEWKSIVEIV
-629 PTDESKLNYTIIPHS
+629 PTDETMLNYTIKPHS
-644 VGRATISVKL
+644 VGRAIISVKL
-654 DGVEVATSNV
+654 DGVEVASSNV

-677 WTSFYAGGVRWNSPE
+677 WASLYGGDVRWNSPE

-713 EYGYFGDLNSLG
+713 EYGYFGDINRLES
-725 TGTCYKIKVKEEE
+725 GTCYKIKVKEEE

-748 TGAYEDMQTHRQIVP
+748 TGAYEDMKTRRQIVP
-763 MWNWLGNPYQYDH
+763 KWNWLGNPYQYDH

-785 DSNANNFNVGDR
+785 DAYANNFNVGDR

-814 GTLITLHAGLGYMYF
+814 GTLTTLHAGLGYMYF

-835 VDMEYQRESL
+835 VDMEYLREGS

-874 TIVADLGNDYS
+874 TIVADLGNGYS

-963 GITSADIASSGIA
+963 GITAADIASSGIA

-984 QGMDVADIIVCNAS
+984 QGMDVADVIVCNAS
-998 GAVVSTGETTVAGLP
+998 GAVVSTGETTVTGLP

>member
-1 MRKQLLLMLSLL
+1 
-13 LYAVGMAAQQPDW
+13 MAAQQPDW

-43 VDDQGSAVQSFN
+43 TEGSLDNCGQKELP

-74 SQKSVSD
+74 QKKSLSVAL
-81 TKTIYYFALRV
+81 TINYFPLRV
-92 KGSDTDNGKAIS
+92 KGDTNDEGKAIS
-104 FRLSVPGANTS
+104 FRLLYPGGQLS
-115 YIYND
+115 YVYD

-150 LYYAFTQETVSV
+150 LYYGFTQETVSV

-167 LNLLDYITFEPAN
+167 INLLDYITFEPAN
-180 ANIPELNWNMYD
+180 ANIPELNWNMYE
-192 ESWRENVNIE
+192 ESENVIIE

-208 IKSTGKYGAVG
+208 IKSTGKYGSVG
-219 IFPKLWDMKNT
+219 VFPKLWDMKNT
-230 GDHTSIN
+230 GQYSDIN
-237 VRVIQPATSI
+237 IRVIQPATSI

-268 TVLRSGYTTSPADC
+268 TVLRSGYTTAPADC

-290 SDETALLPM
+290 SDETAIRPM
-299 IGSDIGK
+299 EGNDIGK

-324 SVDLKV
+324 SVGLKV
-330 TVIKPVEYINPVGT
+330 TVVKPVESIIPVGS
-344 VKVIK
+344 VKTIK
-349 MYVGENLLDILP
+349 MFVGENLLNILP
-361 SGYKVMPE
+361 AGYKVMPE
-369 DAADR
+369 DASDR
-374 SVRYEVNQSYS
+374 SVGYEVNQSFS

-397 KYTDIFGN
+397 KYTDIFGD
-405 LYFNEGDEMIALKS
+405 LYFNEGDEMIALKP
-419 GRVRVTIR
+419 GRVRVTIN
-427 SVQNPQA
+427 STQNPRA
-434 SCEYEVIVKD
+434 YCEYEVIVKR
-444 GPTSI
+444 GPTNI
-449 TFKQEEMTFLLPI
+449 TFKQEEMTFLMPR
-462 KDTDKSDISEDIRNN
+462 KNTDKWDISEDIRNN

-486 YDENESYDKRSTLLY
+486 YEEYESYDIAQSNLDISSLTDAVKLY
-501 IQFVKDVTSDT
+501 
-512 EVITLDYD
+512 YD
-520 FTEDKLSASIVNA
+520 FKKDSLSASVVK
-533 GRGSVGV
+533 VGEGW
-540 IYLSERTV
+540 IDISYSSERTI
-548 ASEEGLKNEE
+548 ATEEGLRNDEY
-558 VEIMKKFSVVVMESL
+558 EISNHFHVTIMESL
-573 KGFNVDNYVEMV
+573 KGFKVDGYVEMV

-599 GAEVDP
+599 DAEVDP
-605 SRVEVTITPNSY
+605 SRVEVTITPDSY
-617 LPEEWKSMVEIV
+617 VSEEWKSIVEIV
-629 PTDESKLNYTIIPHS
+629 PTDENKLNYTIRPHS
-644 VGRATISVKL
+644 VGRAIISVKL
-654 DGVEVATSNV
+654 DGVEVASSNV

-677 WTSFYAGGVRWNSPE
+677 WASLYGGDVSWNSPE

-713 EYGYFGDLNSLG
+713 EYGYFGDINRLES
-725 TGTCYKIKVKEEE
+725 GTCYKIKVKEEE

-748 TGAYEDMQTHRQIVP
+748 TGAYEDMRTHRQIVP

-785 DSNANNFNVGDR
+785 DAYANKFNVGDR

-802 DGFAEYNGEKWT
+802 NGFAEYNGEKWT
-814 GTLITLHAGLGYMYF
+814 GTLTTLHAGLGYMYF
-829 NAGSEN
+829 NAASDTI
-835 VDMEYQRESL
+835 DMEYLRESL

-963 GITSADIASSGIA
+963 GITAADIASSGIA

-984 QGMDVADIIVCNAS
+984 QGMDVADVIVCNAS
-998 GAVVSTGETTVAGLP
+998 GAVVSTGKTTVTGLP

>member
-1 MRKQLLLMLSLL
+1 MLSLL

-55 ENTYLG
+55 DNTYLG
-61 AFIDGECRGLAKV
+61 AFIEGECRGLAKV
-74 SQKSVSD
+74 SRYSVSD
-81 TKTIYYFALRV
+81 TQTIYYFALRV
-92 KGSDTDNGKAIS
+92 KGTNTDNGKAIS
-104 FRLSVPGANTS
+104 YRLSVGGNHS
-115 YIYND
+115 FVFND
-120 LQPAADAVTYT
+120 LKPAANAVTYT
-131 NKKTTGTLSD
+131 NNGTTGKLSA
-141 LFPLKFIQP
+141 LYQLTFIRPGYYSIVQP
-150 LYYAFTQETVSV
+150 EVSV
-162 KVGEQ
+162 KVGAEF
-167 LNLLDYITFEPAN
+167 NLLDHITFEPAN
-180 ANIPELNWNMYD
+180 ANIPELNWTMGQG
-192 ESWRENVNIE
+192 EIENEYASIKDNTF
-202 GNKLTA
+202 KAL
-208 IKSTGKYGAVG
+208 KSTGKYGSVSVS
-219 IFPKLWDMKNT
+219 PKLWDMKPT
-230 GDHTSIN
+230 GQYREVR
-237 VRVIQPATSI
+237 VRVIQSATSI

-268 TVLRSGYTTSPADC
+268 TVLRSGYTTAPADC

-290 SDETALLPM
+290 NDETAILPM

-306 FNPVKAGTY
+306 FNPVKTGTY

-330 TVIKPVEYINPVGT
+330 TVVKPVESIIPVGS
-344 VKVIK
+344 VKTIK
-349 MYVGENLLDILP
+349 MFVGENLLDILP
-361 SGYKVMPE
+361 AGYKVMPE
-369 DAADR
+369 DATDR
-374 SVRYEVNQSYS
+374 SVGYEVNQSYS

-397 KYTDIFGN
+397 NYSDIFGD
-405 LYFNEGDEMIALKS
+405 LYFNEGDEMIALKP
-419 GRVRVTIR
+419 GRVRVTIN
-427 SVQNPQA
+427 STQNPRA
-434 SCEYEVIVKD
+434 YCEYEVIVKR
-444 GPTSI
+444 GPTNI
-449 TFKQEEMTFLLPI
+449 TFKQEELTFLMPR
-462 KDTDKSDISEDIRNN
+462 KDTDKWDISEDIRNN

-486 YDENESYDKRSTLLY
+486 YDEYEEYDIAQSDLDIRSYTKAVHLY
-501 IQFVKDVTSDT
+501 YNFEKDS
-512 EVITLDYD
+512 
-520 FTEDKLSASIVNA
+520 LSASIDSIGQGWIDV
-533 GRGSVGV
+533 S
-540 IYLSERTV
+540 YSSERTF
-548 ASEEGLKNEE
+548 ATEEGLQNDEYR
-558 VEIMKKFSVVVMESL
+558 ISDHFNITILESL
-573 KGFNVDNYVEMV
+573 KGFNVDGYVDMV

-599 GAEVDP
+599 DAEVDP
-605 SRVEVTITPNSY
+605 SRVEVTITPDSY
-617 LPEEWKSMVEIV
+617 VSEEWKSIVEIV
-629 PTDESKLNYTIIPHS
+629 PTDETMLNYTIRPHS

-654 DGVEVATSNV
+654 DGVEVATSHV
-664 LIGQRYMQKAGWK
+664 GIGQRYMQKAGWK
-677 WTSFYAGGVRWNSPE
+677 WASLYGGGVRWNSPE

-713 EYGYFGDLNSLG
+713 EYGYFGDLNSLD

-748 TGAYEDMQTHRQIVP
+748 TGAYEDMRTYRQIVP

-776 DINSVFSTE
+776 DINSVFVKE
-785 DSNANNFNVGDR
+785 ENRNVFNVGDR

-814 GTLITLHAGLGYMYF
+814 GTLTTLRAGLGYMYF

-835 VDMEYQRESL
+835 VDMELEHEYY

-850 PVMNAPQHKQSV
+850 PVMNAPQHKQTI

-963 GITSADIASSGIA
+963 GITAADIASSGIA
-976 IVDGQITV
+976 VVDGQITV
-984 QGMDVADIIVCNAS
+984 QGMDVADVIVCNAS
-998 GAVVSTGETTVAGLP
+998 GAVVSTGETTVTGLP

>member
-1 MRKQLLLMLSLL
+1 MLSLL

-43 VDDQGSAVQSFN
+43 VDDQGNAVQSFN
-55 ENTYLG
+55 DNTYLG
-61 AFIDGECRGLAKV
+61 AFIEGECRGLAKV

-81 TKTIYYFALRV
+81 TQTIYYFALRV
-92 KGSDTDNGKAIS
+92 KGTNTDNGKAITY
-104 FRLSVPGANTS
+104 RLSVGGNQS
-115 YIYND
+115 FVFND
-120 LQPAADAVTYT
+120 LKPAANAVTYT
-131 NKKTTGTLSD
+131 NNGTTGKLSA
-141 LFPLKFIQP
+141 LYQLTFIRPGYYSIVQP
-150 LYYAFTQETVSV
+150 EVSV
-162 KVGEQ
+162 KVGAEF
-167 LNLLDYITFEPAN
+167 NLLDHITFEPAN
-180 ANIPELNWNMYD
+180 ANIPEMNWTMGQG
-192 ESWRENVNIE
+192 EKENEYASIK
-202 GNKLTA
+202 GNTFKAL
-208 IKSTGKYGAVG
+208 KSTGKYIWVSVSPNLLG
-219 IFPKLWDMKNT
+219 MKPT
-230 GDHTSIN
+230 GQYTKVS

-268 TVLRSGYTTSPADC
+268 TVLRSGYTTAPADC

-290 SDETALLPM
+290 SDETAIRPM
-299 IGSDIGK
+299 EGNDIGK
-306 FNPVKAGTY
+306 FEPVKTGTY
-315 TMTLSGENA
+315 TMTLGGENA

-330 TVIKPVEYINPVGT
+330 TVIKPVEYINPVGR
-344 VKVIK
+344 VKEIK
-349 MYVGENLLDILP
+349 MYIGDNLLDILP

-369 DAADR
+369 DATDR
-374 SVRYEVNQSYS
+374 SVRYEVLPSYNQ
-385 DQGVYE
+385 DQEFKYNEILE
-391 DGDGAY
+391 DNGSEG
-397 KYTDIFGN
+397 IFARKPGRAR
-405 LYFNEGDEMIALKS
+405 IAIIS
-419 GRVRVTIR
+419 N
-427 SVQNPQA
+427 QNPQA
-434 SCEYEVIVKD
+434 SCTYEVIVKD
-444 GPTSI
+444 GPTNI
-449 TFKQEEMTFLLPI
+449 TFKQDEMTFLMPI
-462 KDTDKSDISEDIRNN
+462 KDTDKWDISEDIRNN

-486 YDENESYDKRSTLLY
+486 YEEYESYDIAQSNLDISSLTDA
-501 IQFVKDVTSDT
+501 VKLS
-512 EVITLDYD
+512 YD
-520 FTEDKLSASIVNA
+520 FKKDIISASIVK
-533 GRGSVGV
+533 VGEGW
-540 IYLSERTV
+540 IDISYSSERTI
-548 ASEEGLKNEE
+548 ATEEGLQNDEY
-558 VEIMKKFSVVVMESL
+558 EISNHFHVTILESL
-573 KGFNVDNYVEMV
+573 KGFKVDGYVDMV

-599 GAEVDP
+599 DAEVDP
-605 SRVEVTITPNSY
+605 SRVEVTIVDASV
-617 LPEEWKSMVEIV
+617 PEMWKSIVEIV
-629 PTDESKLNYTIIPHS
+629 PTDETMLNYTIKPHS

-654 DGVEVATSNV
+654 DGEEVATSYV
-664 LIGQRYMQKAGWK
+664 SIGQRYMQKAGWK
-677 WTSFYAGGVRWNSPE
+677 WTSLYSGGVSWNSPE

-713 EYGYFGDLNSLG
+713 EYGYFGDLNRLEP
-725 TGTCYKIKVKEEE
+725 GTCYKIKVKEEE
-738 PGLLDLRIMY
+738 PGLLNLRIY
-748 TGAYEDMQTHRQIVP
+748 PGGYEDMRPYRQIVP

-785 DSNANNFNVGDR
+785 DAYANKFNVGDR

-802 DGFAEYNGEKWT
+802 NGFAEYNGEKWT
-814 GTLITLHAGLGYMYF
+814 GTLTTLHAGLGYMYF
-829 NAGSEN
+829 NAASDTIN
-835 VDMEYQRESL
+835 MELKYEWN

-874 TIVADLGNDYS
+874 TIVADLGNEYS

-963 GITSADIASSGIA
+963 GITAADIASSGIA
-976 IVDGQITV
+976 VVDGQITV
-984 QGMDVADIIVCNAS
+984 QGMDVADVIVCNAS

>member
-1 MRKQLLLMLSLL
+1 MLSLL

-55 ENTYLG
+55 DNTYLG
-61 AFIDGECRGLAKV
+61 AFIEGECRGLAKV
-74 SQKSVSD
+74 SRYSVSD
-81 TKTIYYFALRV
+81 TQTIYYFALRV
-92 KGSDTDNGKAIS
+92 KGTNTDNGKAITY
-104 FRLSVPGANTS
+104 RLSVGGNQS
-115 YIYND
+115 LVFND
-120 LQPAADAVTYT
+120 LKPAANAVTYT
-131 NKKTTGTLSD
+131 NNGTTGKLSA
-141 LFPLKFIQP
+141 LYQLTFIRPGYYSIVQP
-150 LYYAFTQETVSV
+150 EVSV
-162 KVGEQ
+162 KVGAEF
-167 LNLLDYITFEPAN
+167 NLLDHITFEPAN
-180 ANIPELNWNMYD
+180 ANIPELNWTMGQS
-192 ESWRENVNIE
+192 EKENEYASIK
-202 GNKLTA
+202 GNTFKAL
-208 IKSTGKYGAVG
+208 KSTGKYSWVNVSPNLLG
-219 IFPKLWDMKNT
+219 MKPT
-230 GDHTSIN
+230 GQYTKVS
-237 VRVIQPATSI
+237 VRIIQPATSI

-268 TVLRSGYTTSPADC
+268 TVLRSGYTTAPADC

-306 FNPVKAGTY
+306 FNPVKPGTY

-330 TVIKPVEYINPVGT
+330 TVVKPVESIIPVGS
-344 VKVIK
+344 VKIIK
-349 MYVGENLLDILP
+349 MYIGDNLLDILP

-369 DAADR
+369 DATDR
-374 SVRYEVNQSYS
+374 SVRYEVLPSYDK
-385 DQGVYE
+385 DQEFKYNEILE
-391 DGDGAY
+391 DNGSEG
-397 KYTDIFGN
+397 IFARKPGRAR
-405 LYFNEGDEMIALKS
+405 IAIIS
-419 GRVRVTIR
+419 N
-427 SVQNPQA
+427 QNPQMV
-434 SCEYEVIVKD
+434 CEYEVIVKD
-444 GPTSI
+444 GPTNIS
-449 TFKQEEMTFLLPI
+449 FKQDEMTFLLPR

-486 YDENESYDKRSTLLY
+486 YEENEYYDIAQSN
-501 IQFVKDVTSDT
+501 
-512 EVITLDYD
+512 LDISSLTDAVNVYYD
-520 FTEDKLSASIVNA
+520 FKKDSISASIVK
-533 GRGSVGV
+533 VGEGW
-540 IYLSERTV
+540 IDIAYSSERTI
-548 ASEEGLKNEE
+548 ATEEGLKNDEY
-558 VEIMKKFSVVVMESL
+558 EISNHFHVTIMESL
-573 KGFNVDNYVEMV
+573 KGFNVDGYVDMV

-629 PTDESKLNYTIIPHS
+629 PTDESKLNYTILPHG

-654 DGVEVATSNV
+654 DGEEVATSHV
-664 LIGQRYMQKAGWK
+664 SIGQRYMQKAGWK
-677 WTSFYAGGVRWNSPE
+677 WASLYGGGVLWNSPE
-692 YELGNVVEEIRSE
+692 YKLGNVVEEIRSE

-713 EYGYFGDLNSLG
+713 EYGYFGDIYSLE

-802 DGFAEYNGEKWT
+802 NGFAEYNGEKWT
-814 GTLITLHAGLGYMYF
+814 GTLTTLHAGLGYMYF

-963 GITSADIASSGIA
+963 GITAADIASSGIA

-984 QGMDVADIIVCNAS
+984 QGMDVADVIVCNAS

>member
-1 MRKQLLLMLSLL
+1 MLSLL

-43 VDDQGSAVQSFN
+43 VDDKGSAVQSFN
-55 ENTYLG
+55 DNTYLG
-61 AFIDGECRGLAKV
+61 AFIDGECRGIAEV

-104 FRLSVPGANTS
+104 FRLSIPGANMS

-120 LQPAADAVTYT
+120 LKPAANAVTYT

-150 LYYAFTQETVSV
+150 LYYGFTQETVSV

-167 LNLLDYITFEPAN
+167 INLLDYITFEPAN
-180 ANIPELNWNMYD
+180 ANIPELNWNMYE
-192 ESWRENVNIE
+192 ESENVIIE

-208 IKSTGKYGAVG
+208 IKSTGKYGSVG
-219 IFPKLWDMKNT
+219 VFPKLWDMKNT
-230 GDHTSIN
+230 GQYSDIN
-237 VRVIQPATSI
+237 IRVIQPATSI

-268 TVLRSGYTTSPADC
+268 TVLRSGYTTAPADC

-290 SDETALLPM
+290 SDETAIRPM
-299 IGSDIGK
+299 EGNDIGK
-306 FNPVKAGTY
+306 FNPVKTGTY

-324 SVDLKV
+324 NVDLKV
-330 TVIKPVEYINPVGT
+330 TVIKPVEYINPVGK
-344 VKVIK
+344 VKEIK
-349 MYVGENLLDILP
+349 MYIGDNLLDILP

-369 DAADR
+369 DATDR
-374 SVRYEVNQSYS
+374 SVRYEVLPSYNQ
-385 DQGVYE
+385 DQEFKYNEILE
-391 DGDGAY
+391 DKGSEG
-397 KYTDIFGN
+397 IFARKPGRAR
-405 LYFNEGDEMIALKS
+405 IAIIS
-419 GRVRVTIR
+419 N
-427 SVQNPQA
+427 QNPQA
-434 SCEYEVIVKD
+434 SCTYEVIVKD
-444 GPTSI
+444 GPTNI
-449 TFKQEEMTFLLPI
+449 TFKQEEMTFLMPI
-462 KDTDKSDISEDIRNN
+462 KDTDKWDISEDIRNN

-486 YDENESYDKRSTLLY
+486 YEEYESYDIAQSNLDISSLTDA
-501 IQFVKDVTSDT
+501 VKLS
-512 EVITLDYD
+512 YD
-520 FTEDKLSASIVNA
+520 FKKDIISASVVK
-533 GRGSVGV
+533 VGEGW
-540 IYLSERTV
+540 IDISYSSERTI
-548 ASEEGLKNEE
+548 ATEEGLQNDEYYISNHFH
-558 VEIMKKFSVVVMESL
+558 VTILESL
-573 KGFNVDNYVEMV
+573 KGFKVDGYVEMV

-605 SRVEVTITPNSY
+605 SRVEVTITPDSY
-617 LPEEWKSMVEIV
+617 VSEEWKSIVEIV
-629 PTDESKLNYTIIPHS
+629 PTDENKLNYTIRPHS
-644 VGRATISVKL
+644 VGRAIISVKL
-654 DGVEVATSNV
+654 DGVEVASSNV

-677 WTSFYAGGVRWNSPE
+677 WASLYGGDVSWNSPE

-713 EYGYFGDLNSLG
+713 EYGYFGDINRLES
-725 TGTCYKIKVKEEE
+725 GTCYKIKVKEEE

-748 TGAYEDMQTHRQIVP
+748 TGAYEDMRTHRQIVP

-785 DSNANNFNVGDR
+785 DAYANKFNVGDR

-802 DGFAEYNGEKWT
+802 NGFAEYNGEKWT
-814 GTLITLHAGLGYMYF
+814 GTLTTLHAGLGYMYF

-963 GITSADIASSGIA
+963 GITAADIASSGIA
-976 IVDGQITV
+976 VVDGQITV
-984 QGMDVADIIVCNAS
+984 QGMDVADVIVCNAS
-998 GAVVSTGETTVAGLP
+998 GAVVSTGETTVTGLP

>member
-1 MRKQLLLMLSLL
+1 MLSLL

-43 VDDQGSAVQSFN
+43 TEGSLDNCGQKELP

-74 SQKSVSD
+74 QKKSLSVAL
-81 TKTIYYFALRV
+81 TINYFPLRV
-92 KGSDTDNGKAIS
+92 KGDTNDEGKAIS
-104 FRLSVPGANTS
+104 FRLLYPGGQLS
-115 YIYND
+115 YVYD

-150 LYYAFTQETVSV
+150 LYYGFTQETVSV

-167 LNLLDYITFEPAN
+167 INLLDYITFEPAN
-180 ANIPELNWNMYD
+180 ANIPELNWNMYE
-192 ESWRENVNIE
+192 ESEYVNIE

-208 IKSTGKYGAVG
+208 IKSTGKYGSVG
-219 IFPKLWDMKNT
+219 VFPKLWDMKNT
-230 GDHTSIN
+230 GQYSDIN
-237 VRVIQPATSI
+237 IRVIQPATSI

-268 TVLRSGYTTSPADC
+268 TVLRSGYTTAPADC

-290 SDETALLPM
+290 SDETAILPM

-306 FNPVKAGTY
+306 FNPVKTGTY

-330 TVIKPVEYINPVGT
+330 TVIKPVEYITPVGR
-344 VKVIK
+344 VKEIK
-349 MYVGENLLDILP
+349 MYIGDNLLDILP

-369 DAADR
+369 DATDR
-374 SVRYEVNQSYS
+374 SVRYEVLPSYNQ
-385 DQGVYE
+385 DQEFKYNEILE
-391 DGDGAY
+391 DNGSEG
-397 KYTDIFGN
+397 IFARKPGRAR
-405 LYFNEGDEMIALKS
+405 IAIIS
-419 GRVRVTIR
+419 N
-427 SVQNPQA
+427 QNPQA
-434 SCEYEVIVKD
+434 TCTYEVIVKD
-444 GPTSI
+444 GPTNI
-449 TFKQEEMTFLLPI
+449 TFKQEEMTFLMPR
-462 KDTDKSDISEDIRNN
+462 KDTDKWDISEDIRNN

-486 YDENESYDKRSTLLY
+486 YEEYESYDIAQSNLDISSLTDAVKLY
-501 IQFVKDVTSDT
+501 
-512 EVITLDYD
+512 YD
-520 FTEDKLSASIVNA
+520 FKKDSLSASVVK
-533 GRGSVGV
+533 VGEGW
-540 IYLSERTV
+540 IDISYSSERTI
-548 ASEEGLKNEE
+548 ATEEGLRNDEY
-558 VEIMKKFSVVVMESL
+558 EISNHFHVTILESL
-573 KGFNVDNYVEMV
+573 KGFKVDGYVDMV

-599 GAEVDP
+599 DAEVDP
-605 SRVEVTITPNSY
+605 SRVEVTITPDSY
-617 LPEEWKSMVEIV
+617 VPEEWKSIVEIV
-629 PTDESKLNYTIIPHS
+629 PTDDTMLNYTIRPHS

-654 DGVEVATSNV
+654 DGVEVATSYV
-664 LIGQRYMQKAGWK
+664 SIGQRYMQKAGWK
-677 WTSFYAGGVRWNSPE
+677 WTSFYAGGVSWNSPE
-692 YELGNVVEEIRSE
+692 IELGNVVEEIRSE
-705 DALLHNDP
+705 DALLYNDP
-713 EYGYFGDLNSLG
+713 EYGYFGDLNRLEP
-725 TGTCYKIKVKEEE
+725 GTCYKIKVKEEE
-738 PGLLDLRIMY
+738 PGLLNLRIY
-748 TGAYEDMQTHRQIVP
+748 PGGYEDMRPYRQIVP

-785 DSNANNFNVGDR
+785 DANANKFNVGDR

-802 DGFAEYNGEKWT
+802 NGFAEYNGEKWT
-814 GTLITLHAGLGYMYF
+814 GTLTTLHAGLGYMYF
-829 NAGSEN
+829 NAASDTIN
-835 VDMEYQRESL
+835 MELKYEWN

-850 PVMNAPQHKQSV
+850 PVMNAPQHKQNV

-963 GITSADIASSGIA
+963 GITAADIASSGIA
-976 IVDGQITV
+976 VVDGQITV
-984 QGMDVADIIVCNAS
+984 QGMDVADVIVCNAS
-998 GAVVSTGETTVAGLP
+998 GAVVSTGETTVTGLP

>member
-55 ENTYLG
+55 DNTYLG

-74 SQKSVSD
+74 SRYSVSD
-81 TKTIYYFALRV
+81 TQTIYYFALRV
-92 KGSDTDNGKAIS
+92 KGTNTDNGKAIS
-104 FRLSVPGANTS
+104 YRLSVGGNHS
-115 YIYND
+115 FVFND
-120 LQPAADAVTYT
+120 LKPAANAVTYT
-131 NKKTTGTLSD
+131 NNGTTGKLSA
-141 LFPLKFIQP
+141 LYQLTFIRPGYYSIVQP
-150 LYYAFTQETVSV
+150 EVRV
-162 KVGEQ
+162 KVGAEF
-167 LNLLDYITFEPAN
+167 NLLDHITFEPAN
-180 ANIPELNWNMYD
+180 ANIPEMNWTMGQG
-192 ESWRENVNIE
+192 EKENEYASIK
-202 GNKLTA
+202 GNTFKAL
-208 IKSTGKYGAVG
+208 KSTGKYSWVNVS
-219 IFPKLWDMKNT
+219 PNLWGMKPT
-230 GDHTSIN
+230 GQYTEVS

-268 TVLRSGYTTSPADC
+268 TVLRSGYTTAPADC

-290 SDETALLPM
+290 SDETAILPM

-330 TVIKPVEYINPVGT
+330 TVIKPVE
-344 VKVIK
+344 KIK
-349 MYVGENLLDILP
+349 MVGSVKTIKMFLGENLLDILP
-361 SGYKVMPE
+361 AGYKVMPE
-369 DAADR
+369 DATDR
-374 SVRYEVNQSYS
+374 SVHYEVNQGYY
-385 DQGVYE
+385 QGVHE
-391 DGDGAY
+391 DVDGTY
-397 KYTDIFGN
+397 KYTDIFGDE
-405 LYFNEGDEMIALKS
+405 YFNEGDEMIALKP

-434 SCEYEVIVKD
+434 SCEYEVIVKR
-444 GPTSI
+444 GPTNI
-449 TFKQEEMTFLLPI
+449 TFKQEEMTFLMPR
-462 KDTDKSDISEDIRNN
+462 KDTDKWDISEDIRNN

-486 YDENESYDKRSTLLY
+486 YDEYEEYDIAESDLDIRSYTKAVHLY
-501 IQFVKDVTSDT
+501 
-512 EVITLDYD
+512 YD
-520 FTEDKLSASIVNA
+520 FKNDILSALIDSIGG
-533 GRGSVGV
+533 GRINVS
-540 IYLSERTV
+540 YSSERTI
-548 ASEEGLKNEE
+548 ATEEGLQNDEYN
-558 VEIMKKFSVVVMESL
+558 ISNHFNITILESL
-573 KGFNVDNYVEMV
+573 KGFKVDGYVDMV

-599 GAEVDP
+599 DAEVDP
-605 SRVEVTITPNSY
+605 SRVEVTITPDSY
-617 LPEEWKSMVEIV
+617 VSEEWKSIVEIV
-629 PTDESKLNYTIIPHS
+629 PTDETMLNYTIKPHS
-644 VGRATISVKL
+644 VGNATISVKL
-654 DGVEVATSNV
+654 DGVEVATSHV
-664 LIGQRYMQKAGWK
+664 GIGQRYMQKAGWK
-677 WTSFYAGGVRWNSPE
+677 WASLYGGGVRWNSPE

-713 EYGYFGDLNSLG
+713 EYGYFGDIYSLE
-725 TGTCYKIKVKEEE
+725 TGECYKIKVKEEE

-748 TGAYEDMQTHRQIVP
+748 TGGYEDMRTHRQIVP

-785 DSNANNFNVGDR
+785 DTYANNFNVGDR

-802 DGFAEYNGEKWT
+802 NGFAEYNGEKWT
-814 GTLITLHAGLGYMYF
+814 GTLTTLHAGLGYMYF
-829 NAGSEN
+829 NAASEN
-835 VDMEYQRESL
+835 VDMELEHEYY

-850 PVMNAPQHKQSV
+850 PVMNVPQHKQSV

-921 ISFKLHDAVSGE
+921 ISFKLYDAVSGE

-963 GITSADIASSGIA
+963 GITAADIASSGIA

-984 QGMDVADIIVCNAS
+984 QGMDVADVIVCNAS
-998 GAVVSTGETTVAGLP
+998 GAVVSTGETTVTGLP

>member
-1 MRKQLLLMLSLL
+1 
-13 LYAVGMAAQQPDW
+13 MAAQQPDW

-74 SQKSVSD
+74 SRYSVSD
-81 TKTIYYFALRV
+81 TQTIYYFALRV
-92 KGSDTDNGKAIS
+92 KGTNTDNGKAIS
-104 FRLSVPGANTS
+104 YRLSTGGNQSLVF
-115 YIYND
+115 ND
-120 LQPAADAVTYT
+120 LKPAANAVTYT
-131 NKKTTGTLSD
+131 NNGTTGKLSA
-141 LFPLKFIQP
+141 LYQLTFIRPGYYGIVQP
-150 LYYAFTQETVSV
+150 EVSV
-162 KVGEQ
+162 KVGAEF
-167 LNLLDYITFEPAN
+167 NLLDHITFEPAN
-180 ANIPELNWNMYD
+180 ANIPELNWTMGQG
-192 ESWRENVNIE
+192 EKENEYASIK
-202 GNKLTA
+202 GNTFKAL
-208 IKSTGKYGAVG
+208 KSTGKYSWVSVS
-219 IFPKLWDMKNT
+219 PNLWDMKPT
-230 GDHTSIN
+230 GQYTEVS

-268 TVLRSGYTTSPADC
+268 TVLRSGYTTAPADC

-290 SDETALLPM
+290 SDETAIRPM
-299 IGSDIGK
+299 EGNDIGK
-306 FNPVKAGTY
+306 FNPVKTGTY

-330 TVIKPVEYINPVGT
+330 TVIKPVE
-344 VKVIK
+344 KIK
-349 MYVGENLLDILP
+349 MVGSVKTIKMFLGENLLNILP

-369 DAADR
+369 DATDR
-374 SVRYEVNQSYS
+374 SVHYEVNQSFS

-397 KYTDIFGN
+397 TYTDIFGD
-405 LYFNEGDEMIALKS
+405 LYFNEGDEMIALKP

-434 SCEYEVIVKD
+434 TCTYEVIVKD

-449 TFKQEEMTFLLPI
+449 TFKQEEMTFLMPR
-462 KDTDKSDISEDIRNN
+462 KDTDKWDISEDIRNN

-486 YDENESYDKRSTLLY
+486 YDEYEEYDIAESDLDIRSYTKAVKLY
-501 IQFVKDVTSDT
+501 YNF
-512 EVITLDYD
+512 E
-520 FTEDKLSASIVNA
+520 EDSLSASIDSIGG
-533 GRGSVGV
+533 GRINVS
-540 IYLSERTV
+540 YSSERTI
-548 ASEEGLKNEE
+548 ATEEGLQNDEYR
-558 VEIMKKFSVVVMESL
+558 ISNHFNITILESL
-573 KGFNVDNYVEMV
+573 KGFKVDGYVEMV

-599 GAEVDP
+599 DAEVDP
-605 SRVEVTITPNSY
+605 SRVEVTIVDASV
-617 LPEEWKSMVEIV
+617 PEMWKSIVEIV
-629 PTDESKLNYTIIPHS
+629 PTDETMLNYTIRPHS

-654 DGVEVATSNV
+654 DGVEVATSYV
-664 LIGQRYMQKAGWK
+664 GIGQRYMQKAGWK
-677 WTSFYAGGVRWNSPE
+677 WTSLYSGGVSWNSPE

-713 EYGYFGDLNSLG
+713 EYGYFGDLNRLES
-725 TGTCYKIKVKEEE
+725 GTCYKIKVKEEE
-738 PGLLDLRIMY
+738 PGLLNLRIY
-748 TGAYEDMQTHRQIVP
+748 PGGYEDMRPYRQIVP

-785 DSNANNFNVGDR
+785 DANANKFNVGDR

-802 DGFAEYNGEKWT
+802 NGFAEYNGEKWT
-814 GTLITLHAGLGYMYF
+814 GTLTTLHAGLGYMYF
-829 NAGSEN
+829 NAASDTIN
-835 VDMEYQRESL
+835 MELKYEWN

-963 GITSADIASSGIA
+963 GITAADIASSGIA
-976 IVDGQITV
+976 VVDGQITV
-984 QGMDVADIIVCNAS
+984 QGMDVADVIVCNAS
-998 GAVVSTGETTVAGLP
+998 GAVVSTGETTVTGLS

>member
-43 VDDQGSAVQSFN
+43 TEGSLDNCGQKELP

-61 AFIDGECRGLAKV
+61 AFIDGECRGFAKV
-74 SQKSVSD
+74 QKKSLSVAL
-81 TKTIYYFALRV
+81 TINYFPLRV
-92 KGSDTDNGKAIS
+92 KGDTNDEGKAIS
-104 FRLSVPGANTS
+104 FRLLYPGGQLS
-115 YIYND
+115 YVYD

-150 LYYAFTQETVSV
+150 LYYGFTQETVSV

-167 LNLLDYITFEPAN
+167 INLLDYITFEPAN
-180 ANIPELNWNMYD
+180 ANIPELNWNINN
-192 ESWRENVNIE
+192 ESERENVNIV

-208 IKSTGKYGAVG
+208 IKSTGKYGSVG
-219 IFPKLWDMKNT
+219 VSPKLWDMKNT
-230 GDHTSIN
+230 GQYSKIS

-268 TVLRSGYTTSPADC
+268 TVLRSGYTTAPADC

-290 SDETALLPM
+290 SDETAILPM

-330 TVIKPVEYINPVGT
+330 TVIKPVE
-344 VKVIK
+344 KIK
-349 MYVGENLLDILP
+349 MVGSVKTIKMFLGENLLDILP
-361 SGYKVMPE
+361 AGYKVMPE
-369 DAADR
+369 DATDR
-374 SVRYEVNQSYS
+374 SVHYEVNQGYY
-385 DQGVYE
+385 QGVHE
-391 DGDGAY
+391 DVDGTY
-397 KYTDIFGN
+397 KYTDIFGDEF
-405 LYFNEGDEMIALKS
+405 FNEGDEMIALKP

-434 SCEYEVIVKD
+434 SCEYEVIVKR
-444 GPTSI
+444 GPTNI
-449 TFKQEEMTFLLPI
+449 TFKQEEMTFLMPR
-462 KDTDKSDISEDIRNN
+462 KDTDKWDISEDIRNN

-486 YDENESYDKRSTLLY
+486 YDKYEEYDIAQSDLDILSFTKAVHLY
-501 IQFVKDVTSDT
+501 
-512 EVITLDYD
+512 YD
-520 FTEDKLSASIVNA
+520 FKNDILSALIDSIGQGWIDV
-533 GRGSVGV
+533 S
-540 IYLSERTV
+540 YSSERTI
-548 ASEEGLKNEE
+548 ATETGLQNDKYRISNHFN
-558 VEIMKKFSVVVMESL
+558 ITILESL
-573 KGFNVDNYVEMV
+573 KGFKVDGYVDMV

-599 GAEVDP
+599 DAEVDP
-605 SRVEVTITPNSY
+605 SRVEVTITPDSY
-617 LPEEWKSMVEIV
+617 VSEEWKSIVEIV
-629 PTDESKLNYTIIPHS
+629 PTDETMLNYTIKPHS
-644 VGRATISVKL
+644 VGNATISVKL
-654 DGVEVATSNV
+654 DGVEVATSHV
-664 LIGQRYMQKAGWK
+664 GIGQRYMQKAGWK
-677 WTSFYAGGVRWNSPE
+677 WASLYGGGVRWNSPE

-713 EYGYFGDLNSLG
+713 EYGYFGDINRLES
-725 TGTCYKIKVKEEE
+725 GTCYKIKVKEEE

-748 TGAYEDMQTHRQIVP
+748 TGAYEDMRTHRQIVP

-785 DSNANNFNVGDR
+785 DANANKFNVGDR

-802 DGFAEYNGEKWT
+802 NGFAEYNGEKWT
-814 GTLITLHAGLGYMYF
+814 GTLTTLHAGLGYMYF
-829 NAGSEN
+829 NAASDTI
-835 VDMEYQRESL
+835 DMEYLRESL

-963 GITSADIASSGIA
+963 GITAADIASSGIA
-976 IVDGQITV
+976 VVDGQITV
-984 QGMDVADIIVCNAS
+984 QGMDVADVIVCNAS
-998 GAVVSTGETTVAGLP
+998 GAVVSTGKTTVTGLP

>member
-1 MRKQLLLMLSLL
+1 MLSLL

-74 SQKSVSD
+74 SRYSVSD
-81 TKTIYYFALRV
+81 TQTIYYFALRV
-92 KGSDTDNGKAIS
+92 KGSDTDNGEAIS
-104 FRLSVPGANTS
+104 YRLSTGGNQSLVF
-115 YIYND
+115 ND
-120 LQPAADAVTYT
+120 LKPAANAVTYT
-131 NKKTTGTLSD
+131 NNGTTGKLSA
-141 LFPLKFIQP
+141 LYQLTFIRPGYYSIVQP
-150 LYYAFTQETVSV
+150 EVSV
-162 KVGEQ
+162 KVGAEF
-167 LNLLDYITFEPAN
+167 NLLDHITFEPAN
-180 ANIPELNWNMYD
+180 ANIPELNWTMGQG
-192 ESWRENVNIE
+192 EKENEYASIK
-202 GNKLTA
+202 GNTFKAL
-208 IKSTGKYGAVG
+208 KSTGKYSWVNVSPNLLG
-219 IFPKLWDMKNT
+219 MKPT
-230 GDHTSIN
+230 GQYTKVS

-257 TVNLGDTAALN
+257 TVNLGDTATLN
-268 TVLRSGYTTSPADC
+268 TVLRSGYTTAPADC

-330 TVIKPVEYINPVGT
+330 TVIKPVKYIEMVGS
-344 VKVIK
+344 VKTIK
-349 MYVGENLLDILP
+349 MFLGENLLAILP
-361 SGYKVMPE
+361 AGYKVMPE
-369 DAADR
+369 DATDR

-405 LYFNEGDEMIALKS
+405 LYFNEGDEMIALKP

-427 SVQNPQA
+427 SVQNPQIA
-434 SCEYEVIVKD
+434 FEYEVIVKD
-444 GPTSI
+444 GPTNIS
-449 TFKQEEMTFLLPI
+449 FKQDEMTFLLPR

-486 YDENESYDKRSTLLY
+486 YEENEYYDIAQSN
-501 IQFVKDVTSDT
+501 
-512 EVITLDYD
+512 LDISSLTDAVNVYYD
-520 FTEDKLSASIVNA
+520 FKKDSISASIVK
-533 GRGSVGV
+533 VGEGW
-540 IYLSERTV
+540 IDIAYSSERTI
-548 ASEEGLKNEE
+548 ATEEGLKNDEY
-558 VEIMKKFSVVVMESL
+558 EISNHFHVTIMESL
-573 KGFNVDNYVEMV
+573 KGFNVDGYVDMV

-605 SRVEVTITPNSY
+605 SRVEVTITPDSY

-629 PTDESKLNYTIIPHS
+629 PTDESKLNYTIRPHS
-644 VGRATISVKL
+644 VGRAIISVKL
-654 DGVEVATSNV
+654 DGEEVASSNV

-677 WTSFYAGGVRWNSPE
+677 WASLYGGDVSWNSPE

-713 EYGYFGDLNSLG
+713 EYGYFGDINRLES
-725 TGTCYKIKVKEEE
+725 GTCYKIKVKEEE

-748 TGAYEDMQTHRQIVP
+748 TGAYEDMRTHRQIVP

-785 DSNANNFNVGDR
+785 DAYANKFNVGDR

-814 GTLITLHAGLGYMYF
+814 GTLTTLRAGLGYMYF

-835 VDMEYQRESL
+835 VDMEYLREGS

-1013 SGVYVV
+1013 TGVYVV

>member
-1 MRKQLLLMLSLL
+1 MLSLL

-37 VIYVGL
+37 VIYAGL
-43 VDDQGSAVQSFN
+43 TEGSLDNCGQKELP

-74 SQKSVSD
+74 QKKSLSVAL
-81 TKTIYYFALRV
+81 TINYFPLRV
-92 KGSDTDNGKAIS
+92 KGDTNDEGKAIS
-104 FRLSVPGANTS
+104 FRLLYPGGQLS
-115 YIYND
+115 YVYD

-150 LYYAFTQETVSV
+150 LYYGFTQETVSV

-167 LNLLDYITFEPAN
+167 INLLDYITFEPAN
-180 ANIPELNWNMYD
+180 ANIPELNWNMYE
-192 ESWRENVNIE
+192 ESENVIIE

-208 IKSTGKYGAVG
+208 IKSTGKYGSVG
-219 IFPKLWDMKNT
+219 VFPKLWDMKNT
-230 GDHTSIN
+230 GQYSDIN
-237 VRVIQPATSI
+237 IRVIQPATSI

-268 TVLRSGYTTSPADC
+268 TVLRSGYTTAPADC

-290 SDETALLPM
+290 SDETAIRPM

-306 FNPVKAGTY
+306 FNPVKTGTY

-330 TVIKPVEYINPVGT
+330 TVIKPVEYITPVGR
-344 VKVIK
+344 VKEIK
-349 MYVGENLLDILP
+349 MYIGDNLLSILP

-369 DAADR
+369 DATDR
-374 SVRYEVNQSYS
+374 SVRYEVLPSYNQ
-385 DQGVYE
+385 DQEFKYNEILE
-391 DGDGAY
+391 DNGSEG
-397 KYTDIFGN
+397 IFARKPGRAR
-405 LYFNEGDEMIALKS
+405 IAIIS
-419 GRVRVTIR
+419 N
-427 SVQNPQA
+427 QNPQA
-434 SCEYEVIVKD
+434 TCTYEVIVKD
-444 GPTSI
+444 GPTNI
-449 TFKQEEMTFLLPI
+449 TFKQDEMTFLMPI
-462 KDTDKSDISEDIRNN
+462 KDTDKWDISEDIRNN

-486 YDENESYDKRSTLLY
+486 YEEYESYDIAQSNLDISSLTDAVKLY
-501 IQFVKDVTSDT
+501 
-512 EVITLDYD
+512 YD
-520 FTEDKLSASIVNA
+520 FKKDSLSASVVK
-533 GRGSVGV
+533 VGEGW
-540 IYLSERTV
+540 IDISYSSERTI
-548 ASEEGLKNEE
+548 ATEEGLRNDEY
-558 VEIMKKFSVVVMESL
+558 EISNHFHVTIMESL
-573 KGFNVDNYVEMV
+573 KGFKVDGYVDMV

-599 GAEVDP
+599 DAEVDP
-605 SRVEVTITPNSY
+605 SRVEVTIVDASV
-617 LPEEWKSMVEIV
+617 PEMWKSIVEIV
-629 PTDESKLNYTIIPHS
+629 PTDETMLNYTIKPHS

-654 DGVEVATSNV
+654 DGVEVATSYV
-664 LIGQRYMQKAGWK
+664 GIGQRYIQKAGWK
-677 WTSFYAGGVRWNSPE
+677 WTSLYSGGVSWNSPE
-692 YELGNVVEEIRSE
+692 YELGDVVEEIRSE

-713 EYGYFGDLNSLG
+713 EYGYFGDLNRLES
-725 TGTCYKIKVKEEE
+725 GTCYKIKVKEEE
-738 PGLLDLRIMY
+738 PGLLNLRIY
-748 TGAYEDMQTHRQIVP
+748 PGGYEDMRPYRQIVP

-785 DSNANNFNVGDR
+785 DANANKFNVGDR

-802 DGFAEYNGEKWT
+802 NGFAEYNGEKWT
-814 GTLITLHAGLGYMYF
+814 GTLTTLHAGLGYMYF
-829 NAGSEN
+829 NAASDTIN
-835 VDMEYQRESL
+835 MELKYEWN

-895 GDECRGEGEMIDGKC
+895 GDECRGEGEMIEGKC

-963 GITSADIASSGIA
+963 GITAADIASSGIA
-976 IVDGQITV
+976 VVDGQITV
-984 QGMDVADIIVCNAS
+984 HGMDVADVIVCNAS
-998 GAVVSTGETTVAGLP
+998 GAVVSTGETTVTGLP

>member
-1 MRKQLLLMLSLL
+1 MLSLL

-43 VDDQGSAVQSFN
+43 TEGSLDNCGQKELP

-74 SQKSVSD
+74 QKKSLSVAL
-81 TKTIYYFALRV
+81 TINYFPLRV
-92 KGSDTDNGKAIS
+92 KGDTNDEGKAIS
-104 FRLSVPGANTS
+104 FRLLYPGGQLS
-115 YIYND
+115 YVYD

-131 NKKTTGTLSD
+131 NKKTTGTLSA

-150 LYYAFTQETVSV
+150 LYYSFTQETVSV

-167 LNLLDYITFEPAN
+167 INLLDYITFEPAN
-180 ANIPELNWNMYD
+180 ANIPELNWNMYE
-192 ESWRENVNIE
+192 ESENVNIE

-208 IKSTGKYGAVG
+208 IKSTGKYGSVG
-219 IFPKLWDMKNT
+219 VFPKLWDMKNT
-230 GDHTSIN
+230 GQYSDIN
-237 VRVIQPATSI
+237 IRVIQPATSI

-268 TVLRSGYTTSPADC
+268 TVLRSGYTTAPADC

-290 SDETALLPM
+290 SDETAILPM
-299 IGSDIGK
+299 EDNDIGK
-306 FNPVKAGTY
+306 FNPVKTGTY

-330 TVIKPVEYINPVGT
+330 TVIKPVEYINPVGR
-344 VKVIK
+344 VKEIK
-349 MYVGENLLDILP
+349 MYIGDNLHSILP

-369 DAADR
+369 DATDR
-374 SVRYEVNQSYS
+374 SVRYEVLPSYNQ
-385 DQGVYE
+385 DQEFKYNEILE
-391 DGDGAY
+391 DNGSEG
-397 KYTDIFGN
+397 IFARKPGRAR
-405 LYFNEGDEMIALKS
+405 IAIIS
-419 GRVRVTIR
+419 N
-427 SVQNPQA
+427 QNPQA
-434 SCEYEVIVKD
+434 SCTYEVIVKD
-444 GPTSI
+444 GPTNI
-449 TFKQEEMTFLLPI
+449 TFKQDEMTFLMPI
-462 KDTDKSDISEDIRNN
+462 KDTDKWDISEDIRNN

-486 YDENESYDKRSTLLY
+486 YEEYESYDIAQSNLDISSLTDAVKLY
-501 IQFVKDVTSDT
+501 
-512 EVITLDYD
+512 YD
-520 FTEDKLSASIVNA
+520 FKKDSLSASVVK
-533 GRGSVGV
+533 VGEGW
-540 IYLSERTV
+540 IDISYSSERTI
-548 ASEEGLKNEE
+548 ATEEGLRNDEY
-558 VEIMKKFSVVVMESL
+558 EISNHFHVTIMESL
-573 KGFNVDNYVEMV
+573 KGFKVDGYVEMV

-605 SRVEVTITPNSY
+605 SRVEVTITPDSY
-617 LPEEWKSMVEIV
+617 VSEEWKSIVEIV
-629 PTDESKLNYTIIPHS
+629 PTDETMLNYTIRPHS
-644 VGRATISVKL
+644 VGRAIISVKL

-677 WTSFYAGGVRWNSPE
+677 WASLYGGDVSWNSPE

-713 EYGYFGDLNSLG
+713 EYGYFGDINRLES
-725 TGTCYKIKVKEEE
+725 GTCYKIKVKEEE

-748 TGAYEDMQTHRQIVP
+748 TGAYEDMRTHRQIVP

-785 DSNANNFNVGDR
+785 DTYAANKFNVGDR

-814 GTLITLHAGLGYMYF
+814 GTLTTLRAGLGYMYF

-874 TIVADLGNDYS
+874 TIVADLGNEYS

-963 GITSADIASSGIA
+963 GITAADIASSGIA
-976 IVDGQITV
+976 VVDGQITV
-984 QGMDVADIIVCNAS
+984 QGMDVADVIVCNAS
-998 GAVVSTGETTVAGLP
+998 GAVVSTGETTVTGLP

>member
-1 MRKQLLLMLSLL
+1 MLSLL

-37 VIYVGL
+37 VIFVGL
-43 VDDQGSAVQSFN
+43 VDDKGSAVQSFN
-55 ENTYLG
+55 DNTYLG

-74 SQKSVSD
+74 SRYSVSD
-81 TKTIYYFALRV
+81 TQTIYYFALRV
-92 KGSDTDNGKAIS
+92 KGTNTDNGKAIS
-104 FRLSVPGANTS
+104 YRLSVGGNQS
-115 YIYND
+115 FVFND
-120 LQPAADAVTYT
+120 LKPAANAVTYT
-131 NKKTTGTLSD
+131 NNGTTGKLSA
-141 LFPLKFIQP
+141 LYQLTFIRPGYYSIVQP
-150 LYYAFTQETVSV
+150 EVSV
-162 KVGEQ
+162 KVGAEF
-167 LNLLDYITFEPAN
+167 NLLDHITFEPAN
-180 ANIPELNWNMYD
+180 ANIPEMNWTMGQG
-192 ESWRENVNIE
+192 EKENEYASIK
-202 GNKLTA
+202 GNTFKAL
-208 IKSTGKYGAVG
+208 KSTGKYGWVNVSPNLLG
-219 IFPKLWDMKNT
+219 MKPT
-230 GDHTSIN
+230 GQYTKVS

-268 TVLRSGYTTSPADC
+268 TVLRSGYTTAPADC
-282 NEELTWKS
+282 NEKLTWKS
-290 SDETALLPM
+290 SDETAILPM
-299 IGSDIGK
+299 EGNDIGK
-306 FNPVKAGTY
+306 FNPVKTGTY

-330 TVIKPVEYINPVGT
+330 TVIKPVEYINPVGR
-344 VKVIK
+344 VKEIK
-349 MYVGENLLDILP
+349 MYIGDNLLDILP

-369 DAADR
+369 DATDR
-374 SVRYEVNQSYS
+374 SVRYEVLPSYNQ
-385 DQGVYE
+385 DQEFKYNEILE
-391 DGDGAY
+391 DNGSEG
-397 KYTDIFGN
+397 IFARKPGRAR
-405 LYFNEGDEMIALKS
+405 IAIIS
-419 GRVRVTIR
+419 N
-427 SVQNPQA
+427 QNPQA
-434 SCEYEVIVKD
+434 TCTYEVIVKD
-444 GPTSI
+444 GPTNI
-449 TFKQEEMTFLLPI
+449 TFKQDEMTFLMPI
-462 KDTDKSDISEDIRNN
+462 KDTDKWDISEDIRNN

-486 YDENESYDKRSTLLY
+486 YEEYESYDIAQSNLDISSLTDA
-501 IQFVKDVTSDT
+501 VKLS
-512 EVITLDYD
+512 YD
-520 FTEDKLSASIVNA
+520 FKKDIISASVVK
-533 GRGSVGV
+533 VGEGW
-540 IYLSERTV
+540 IDISYSSERTI
-548 ASEEGLKNEE
+548 ATEEGLQNDEYYISNHFH
-558 VEIMKKFSVVVMESL
+558 VTILESL
-573 KGFNVDNYVEMV
+573 KGFKVDEYVEMV

-605 SRVEVTITPNSY
+605 SRVEVTITPDTYVS
-617 LPEEWKSMVEIV
+617 EEWKSMVEII
-629 PTDESKLNYTIIPHS
+629 PTDETMLNYTIKPHS
-644 VGRATISVKL
+644 VCRATISVKL
-654 DGVEVATSNV
+654 DGVEVATSHV
-664 LIGQRYMQKAGWK
+664 GIGQRYMQKAGWK
-677 WTSFYAGGVRWNSPE
+677 WTSLYSGGVSWNSPE

-713 EYGYFGDLNSLG
+713 EYGYFGDLNRLEP
-725 TGTCYKIKVKEEE
+725 GTCYKIKVKEEE
-738 PGLLDLRIMY
+738 PGLLNLRIY
-748 TGAYEDMQTHRQIVP
+748 PGGYEDMRPYRQIVP

-785 DSNANNFNVGDR
+785 DAYANKFNVGDR

-802 DGFAEYNGEKWT
+802 NGFAEYNGEKWT
-814 GTLITLHAGLGYMYF
+814 GTLTTLHAGLGYMYF
-829 NAGSEN
+829 NAASDTIN
-835 VDMEYQRESL
+835 MELKYEWN

-874 TIVADLGNDYS
+874 TIVADLGNEYS

-963 GITSADIASSGIA
+963 GITAADIASSGIA
-976 IVDGQITV
+976 VVDGQITV
-984 QGMDVADIIVCNAS
+984 QGMDVADVIVCNAS

>member
-1 MRKQLLLMLSLL
+1 MLSLL

-55 ENTYLG
+55 DNTYLG
-61 AFIDGECRGLAKV
+61 AFIDGECRGLAKL
-74 SQKSVSD
+74 SRYSVSD
-81 TKTIYYFALRV
+81 TQTIYYFALRV
-92 KGSDTDNGKAIS
+92 KGTNTDNGKAIS
-104 FRLSVPGANTS
+104 YRLSVGGNQS
-115 YIYND
+115 FVFND
-120 LQPAADAVTYT
+120 LKPAANAVTYT
-131 NKKTTGTLSD
+131 NNGTTGKLSA
-141 LFPLKFIQP
+141 LYQLTFIRPGYYSIVQP
-150 LYYAFTQETVSV
+150 EVRV
-162 KVGEQ
+162 KVGAEF
-167 LNLLDYITFEPAN
+167 NLLDHITFEPAN
-180 ANIPELNWNMYD
+180 ANIPEMDWTMGQG
-192 ESWRENVNIE
+192 EKENEYASIK
-202 GNKLTA
+202 GNTFKAL
-208 IKSTGKYGAVG
+208 KSTGKYSWVNVS
-219 IFPKLWDMKNT
+219 PNLWGMKPT
-230 GDHTSIN
+230 GQYTKVR

-268 TVLRSGYTTSPADC
+268 TVLRSGYTTAPADC

-290 SDETALLPM
+290 SDETAIRPM
-299 IGSDIGK
+299 TSESDLGK
-306 FNPVKAGTY
+306 FEPVKTGTY
-315 TMTLSGENA
+315 TMTLGGENA

-330 TVIKPVEYINPVGT
+330 TVIKPVEYINPVGR
-344 VKVIK
+344 VKEIK
-349 MYVGENLLDILP
+349 MYIGDNLLDILP

-369 DAADR
+369 DATDR
-374 SVRYEVNQSYS
+374 SVRYEVLPSYNQ
-385 DQGVYE
+385 DQEFKYNEILE
-391 DGDGAY
+391 DKGSEG
-397 KYTDIFGN
+397 IFARKPGRAR
-405 LYFNEGDEMIALKS
+405 IAIIS
-419 GRVRVTIR
+419 N
-427 SVQNPQA
+427 QNPQA
-434 SCEYEVIVKD
+434 TCTYEVIVKD
-444 GPTSI
+444 GPTNI
-449 TFKQEEMTFLLPI
+449 TFKQEEMTFLMPI
-462 KDTDKSDISEDIRNN
+462 KDTDKWDISEDIRNN

-486 YDENESYDKRSTLLY
+486 YEEYESYDIAQSNLDISSLTDA
-501 IQFVKDVTSDT
+501 VKLS
-512 EVITLDYD
+512 YD
-520 FTEDKLSASIVNA
+520 FKKDIISASVVK
-533 GRGSVGV
+533 VGEGW
-540 IYLSERTV
+540 IDISYSSERTI
-548 ASEEGLKNEE
+548 ATEEGLQNDEY
-558 VEIMKKFSVVVMESL
+558 EISNHFHVTILESL
-573 KGFNVDNYVEMV
+573 KGFNVDGYVEMV

-605 SRVEVTITPNSY
+605 SRVEVTITPDSY
-617 LPEEWKSMVEIV
+617 VSEEWKSMVEIV
-629 PTDESKLNYTIIPHS
+629 PTDETMLNYTIRPHS
-644 VGRATISVKL
+644 VGRAIISVKL
-654 DGVEVATSNV
+654 DGEEVASSNV

-677 WTSFYAGGVRWNSPE
+677 WASLYGGDVRWNSPE

-713 EYGYFGDLNSLG
+713 EYGYFGDINRLES
-725 TGTCYKIKVKEEE
+725 GTCYKIKVKEEE

-748 TGAYEDMQTHRQIVP
+748 TGAYEDMRTHRQIVP

-785 DSNANNFNVGDR
+785 DTYANNFNVGDR

-802 DGFAEYNGEKWT
+802 NGFAEYNGEKWT
-814 GTLITLHAGLGYMYF
+814 GTLTTLHAGLGYMYF

-895 GDECRGEGEMIDGKC
+895 GEECRGEGEMIDGKC

-976 IVDGQITV
+976 VVDGQITV

-998 GAVVSTGETTVAGLP
+998 GAVVSTGETTVTGLP

>member
-1 MRKQLLLMLSLL
+1 
-13 LYAVGMAAQQPDW
+13 MAAQQPDW

-74 SQKSVSD
+74 SRYSVSD
-81 TKTIYYFALRV
+81 TQTIYYFALRV
-92 KGSDTDNGKAIS
+92 KGTNTDNGKAIS
-104 FRLSVPGANTS
+104 YRLSTGGNQSLVF
-115 YIYND
+115 ND
-120 LQPAADAVTYT
+120 LKPAANAVTYT
-131 NKKTTGTLSD
+131 NNGTTGKLSA
-141 LFPLKFIQP
+141 LYQLTFIRPGYYSIVQP
-150 LYYAFTQETVSV
+150 EVSV
-162 KVGEQ
+162 KVGAEF
-167 LNLLDYITFEPAN
+167 NLLDHITFEPAN
-180 ANIPELNWNMYD
+180 ANIPELNWTMGQG
-192 ESWRENVNIE
+192 EKENEYASIK
-202 GNKLTA
+202 GNTFKAL
-208 IKSTGKYGAVG
+208 KSTGKYSWVSVSPNLLG
-219 IFPKLWDMKNT
+219 MKPM
-230 GDHTSIN
+230 GDYRELS

-268 TVLRSGYTTSPADC
+268 TVLRSGYTTAPADC

-290 SDETALLPM
+290 SDETAILPM

-349 MYVGENLLDILP
+349 MYVGENLLNILP
-361 SGYKVMPE
+361 SGYKVIPE
-369 DAADR
+369 DATDR
-374 SVRYEVNQSYS
+374 SVHYEVNQSFS

-397 KYTDIFGN
+397 KYTDIFGD
-405 LYFNEGDEMIALKS
+405 LYFNEGDEMIALKP

-434 SCEYEVIVKD
+434 SCEYEVIVKR

-449 TFKQEEMTFLLPI
+449 TFKQEEMTFLMPR
-462 KDTDKSDISEDIRNN
+462 KDTDKWDISEDIRNN

-486 YDENESYDKRSTLLY
+486 YEEYEEYDIAESDLDILSYTKAVNLY
-501 IQFVKDVTSDT
+501 
-512 EVITLDYD
+512 YD
-520 FTEDKLSASIVNA
+520 FKNDSLSATIDSIGQ
-533 GRGSVGV
+533 GRINVS
-540 IYLSERTV
+540 YSSERTI
-548 ASEEGLKNEE
+548 ATEEGLQNDEYR
-558 VEIMKKFSVVVMESL
+558 ISNHFNITILESL

-585 STETRDFVLTPDPV
+585 STETHDFVLTPDPV

-605 SRVEVTITPNSY
+605 SRVEVTITPDSY
-617 LPEEWKSMVEIV
+617 VPEEWKSMVEIV
-629 PTDESKLNYTIIPHS
+629 PTDESKLNYTILPHG
-644 VGRATISVKL
+644 VGSATISVKL
-654 DGVEVATSNV
+654 DGEEVATSYV
-664 LIGQRYMQKAGWK
+664 SIGQRYMQKAGWK
-677 WTSFYAGGVRWNSPE
+677 WTSFYAGGVSWNSPE

-713 EYGYFGDLNSLG
+713 EYGYFGDINRLES
-725 TGTCYKIKVKEEE
+725 GTCYKIKVKEEE

-748 TGAYEDMQTHRQIVP
+748 TGAYEDMRTHRQIVP

-785 DSNANNFNVGDR
+785 DTYANNFNVGDR

-802 DGFAEYNGEKWT
+802 NGFAEYNGEKWT
-814 GTLITLHAGLGYMYF
+814 GTLTTLHAGLGYMYF
-829 NAGSEN
+829 NAASDTI
-835 VDMEYQRESL
+835 DMEYLRESL

-963 GITSADIASSGIA
+963 GITAADIASSGIA
-976 IVDGQITV
+976 VVDGQITV

-998 GAVVSTGETTVAGLP
+998 GAVVSTGETTVTGLP

>member
-55 ENTYLG
+55 DNTYLG

-74 SQKSVSD
+74 SRYSVSD
-81 TKTIYYFALRV
+81 TQTIYYFALRV
-92 KGSDTDNGKAIS
+92 KGTNTDNGKAIS
-104 FRLSVPGANTS
+104 YRLSVGGNQS
-115 YIYND
+115 FVFND
-120 LQPAADAVTYT
+120 LKPAANAVTYT
-131 NKKTTGTLSD
+131 NNGTTGKLSA
-141 LFPLKFIQP
+141 LYQLTFIRPGYYSIVQP
-150 LYYAFTQETVSV
+150 EVSV
-162 KVGEQ
+162 KVGAEF
-167 LNLLDYITFEPAN
+167 NLLDHITFEPAN
-180 ANIPELNWNMYD
+180 ANIPEMNWTMGQG
-192 ESWRENVNIE
+192 EKENEYASIK
-202 GNKLTA
+202 GNTFKAL
-208 IKSTGKYGAVG
+208 KSTGKYSWVNVSPNLLG
-219 IFPKLWDMKNT
+219 MKPT
-230 GDHTSIN
+230 GQYTEIS

-268 TVLRSGYTTSPADC
+268 TVLRSGYTTAPADC

-290 SDETALLPM
+290 SDETAIRPM
-299 IGSDIGK
+299 TSESDLGK
-306 FNPVKAGTY
+306 FNPVKTGTY

-330 TVIKPVEYINPVGT
+330 TVIKPVEYINPVGR
-344 VKVIK
+344 VKEIK
-349 MYVGENLLDILP
+349 MYIGDNLLDILP

-369 DAADR
+369 DATDR
-374 SVRYEVNQSYS
+374 SVRYEVLPSYNQDQEFKYNEILEDKGS
-385 DQGVYE
+385 DG
-391 DGDGAY
+391 
-397 KYTDIFGN
+397 IFARKPGRAR
-405 LYFNEGDEMIALKS
+405 IAIIS
-419 GRVRVTIR
+419 N
-427 SVQNPQA
+427 QNPQA
-434 SCEYEVIVKD
+434 SCTYEVIVKD
-444 GPTSI
+444 GPTNI
-449 TFKQEEMTFLLPI
+449 TFKQEEMTFLMPI
-462 KDTDKSDISEDIRNN
+462 KDTDKWDISEDIRNN

-486 YDENESYDKRSTLLY
+486 YEEYESYDIAQSNLDISSLTDA
-501 IQFVKDVTSDT
+501 VKLS
-512 EVITLDYD
+512 YD
-520 FTEDKLSASIVNA
+520 FKKDSLSASVVK
-533 GRGSVGV
+533 VGEGW
-540 IYLSERTV
+540 IDISYSSERTI
-548 ASEEGLKNEE
+548 ATEEGLQNDEYYISNHFH
-558 VEIMKKFSVVVMESL
+558 VTILESL
-573 KGFNVDNYVEMV
+573 KGFKVDGYVDMV
-585 STETRDFVLTPDPV
+585 STETHDFVLTPDPV

-605 SRVEVTITPNSY
+605 SRVEVTITPDTYVS
-617 LPEEWKSMVEIV
+617 EEWNSIVEIV
-629 PTDESKLNYTIIPHS
+629 PTDETMLNYTIRPHS

-654 DGVEVATSNV
+654 DGVEVATSHV
-664 LIGQRYMQKAGWK
+664 GIGQRYMQKAGWK
-677 WTSFYAGGVRWNSPE
+677 WASLYGGGVRWNSPE

-713 EYGYFGDLNSLG
+713 EYGYFGDIYSLE

-748 TGAYEDMQTHRQIVP
+748 TGAYEDMRTHRQIVP

-785 DSNANNFNVGDR
+785 DTYANKFNVGDR

-802 DGFAEYNGEKWT
+802 NGFAEYNGEKWT
-814 GTLITLHAGLGYMYF
+814 GTLTTLHAGLGYMYF

-963 GITSADIASSGIA
+963 GITAADIASSGIA

-984 QGMDVADIIVCNAS
+984 QGMDVADVIVCNAS
-998 GAVVSTGETTVAGLP
+998 GAVVSTGETTVTGLP

>member
-1 MRKQLLLMLSLL
+1 MLSLL

-43 VDDQGSAVQSFN
+43 TEGSLDNCGQKELP

-74 SQKSVSD
+74 QKKSLSVAL
-81 TKTIYYFALRV
+81 TINYFPLRV
-92 KGSDTDNGKAIS
+92 KGDTNDEGKAIS
-104 FRLSVPGANTS
+104 FRLLYPGGQLS
-115 YIYND
+115 YVYD

-150 LYYAFTQETVSV
+150 LYYGFTQETVSV

-167 LNLLDYITFEPAN
+167 INLLDYITFEPAN
-180 ANIPELNWNMYD
+180 ANIPELNWNMYE
-192 ESWRENVNIE
+192 ESENVNIE

-208 IKSTGKYGAVG
+208 IKSTGKYGSVG
-219 IFPKLWDMKNT
+219 VFPKLWDMKNT
-230 GDHTSIN
+230 GQYSDIN
-237 VRVIQPATSI
+237 IRVIQPATSI

-268 TVLRSGYTTSPADC
+268 TVLRSGYTTAPADC

-290 SDETALLPM
+290 SDETAIRPM
-299 IGSDIGK
+299 EGNDIGK
-306 FNPVKAGTY
+306 FEPVKPGTY
-315 TMTLSGENA
+315 TMTLGGEKA

-330 TVIKPVEYINPVGT
+330 TVIKPVEYINPVGR
-344 VKVIK
+344 VKEIK
-349 MYVGENLLDILP
+349 MYIGDNLLSILP

-369 DAADR
+369 DATDR
-374 SVRYEVNQSYS
+374 SVHYEVLPSYNQ
-385 DQGVYE
+385 DQEFKYNEILE
-391 DGDGAY
+391 DNGSEG
-397 KYTDIFGN
+397 IFARKPGRAR
-405 LYFNEGDEMIALKS
+405 IAIIS
-419 GRVRVTIR
+419 N
-427 SVQNPQA
+427 QNPQA
-434 SCEYEVIVKD
+434 TCTYEVIVKD
-444 GPTSI
+444 GPTNI
-449 TFKQEEMTFLLPI
+449 TFKQEEMTFLMPR
-462 KDTDKSDISEDIRNN
+462 KDTDKWDISEDIRNN

-486 YDENESYDKRSTLLY
+486 YEEYESYDIAQSNLDISSLTDAVKLY
-501 IQFVKDVTSDT
+501 
-512 EVITLDYD
+512 YD
-520 FTEDKLSASIVNA
+520 FKKDSLSASVVK
-533 GRGSVGV
+533 VGEGW
-540 IYLSERTV
+540 IDISYSSERTI
-548 ASEEGLKNEE
+548 ATEEGLRNDEY
-558 VEIMKKFSVVVMESL
+558 EISNHFHVTIMESL
-573 KGFNVDNYVEMV
+573 KGFKVDGYVDMV

-599 GAEVDP
+599 DAEVDP
-605 SRVEVTITPNSY
+605 SRVEVTIVDASV
-617 LPEEWKSMVEIV
+617 PEMWKSIVEIV
-629 PTDESKLNYTIIPHS
+629 PTDETMLNYTIRPHS

-654 DGVEVATSNV
+654 DGVEVATSYV
-664 LIGQRYMQKAGWK
+664 GIGQRYMQKAGWK
-677 WTSFYAGGVRWNSPE
+677 WTSFYAGSVRWNSPE

-713 EYGYFGDLNSLG
+713 EYGYFGDIYSLE
-725 TGTCYKIKVKEEE
+725 TGECYKIKVKEEE

-748 TGAYEDMQTHRQIVP
+748 TGAYEDMQTSRRIVP

-776 DINSVFSTE
+776 DINSVFVKE
-785 DSNANNFNVGDR
+785 ENINVFNVGDR

-814 GTLITLHAGLGYMYF
+814 GTLTTLHAGLGYMYF

-874 TIVADLGNDYS
+874 TIVADLGNEYS

-963 GITSADIASSGIA
+963 GITAADIASSGIA

-998 GAVVSTGETTVAGLP
+998 GAVVSTGETTVTGLP

>member
-1 MRKQLLLMLSLL
+1 
-13 LYAVGMAAQQPDW
+13 MAAQQPDW

-61 AFIDGECRGLAKV
+61 AFIEGECRGLAKV
-74 SQKSVSD
+74 SRYSVSD
-81 TKTIYYFALRV
+81 TQTIYYFALRV
-92 KGSDTDNGKAIS
+92 KGTNTDNGKAIS
-104 FRLSVPGANTS
+104 YRLSVGGNQS
-115 YIYND
+115 LVFND
-120 LQPAADAVTYT
+120 LKPAANAVTYT
-131 NKKTTGTLSD
+131 NNGTTGKLSA
-141 LFPLKFIQP
+141 LYQLTFIRPGYYSIVQP
-150 LYYAFTQETVSV
+150 EVSV
-162 KVGEQ
+162 KVGAEF
-167 LNLLDYITFEPAN
+167 NLLDHITFEPAN
-180 ANIPELNWNMYD
+180 ANIPELNWTMGQG
-192 ESWRENVNIE
+192 EKENEYASIK
-202 GNKLTA
+202 GNTFKAL
-208 IKSTGKYGAVG
+208 KSTGKYSWVSVS
-219 IFPKLWDMKNT
+219 PNLWGMKPT
-230 GDHTSIN
+230 GQYTKVSI
-237 VRVIQPATSI
+237 RIIQPATSI

-268 TVLRSGYTTSPADC
+268 TVLRSGYTTAPADC

-290 SDETALLPM
+290 SDETAILPM

-306 FNPVKAGTY
+306 FNPVKTGTY

-330 TVIKPVEYINPVGT
+330 TVIKPVEYINPVGR
-344 VKVIK
+344 VKEIK
-349 MYVGENLLDILP
+349 MYIGDNLLSILP

-369 DAADR
+369 DATDR
-374 SVRYEVNQSYS
+374 SVHYEVLPNYNQ
-385 DQGVYE
+385 DQEFKYNEILE
-391 DGDGAY
+391 DNGSEG
-397 KYTDIFGN
+397 IFARKPGRAR
-405 LYFNEGDEMIALKS
+405 IAIIS
-419 GRVRVTIR
+419 N
-427 SVQNPQA
+427 QNPQA
-434 SCEYEVIVKD
+434 TCTYEVIVKD

-486 YDENESYDKRSTLLY
+486 FDENESYDKQRTYLLMELSGY
-501 IQFVKDVTSDT
+501 GDT
-512 EVITLDYD
+512 KPITLNYD
-520 FTEDKLSASIVNA
+520 FMEDKLSASIVNA
-533 GRGSVGV
+533 GRGTVHV
-540 IYLSERTV
+540 LYVSERTV

-558 VEIMKKFSVVVMESL
+558 VEIMKEFSVVVMESL
-573 KGFNVDNYVEMV
+573 KGFNVDGYVDMV

-605 SRVEVTITPNSY
+605 SRVEVTITPDSY
-617 LPEEWKSMVEIV
+617 VSEEWKSMVEIV
-629 PTDESKLNYTIIPHS
+629 PTDETKLNYTIRPHS

-654 DGVEVATSNV
+654 DGEEVATSHV
-664 LIGQRYMQKAGWK
+664 SIGQRYMQKAGWK
-677 WTSFYAGGVRWNSPE
+677 WTSFYAGGVSWNSPE
-692 YELGNVVEEIRSE
+692 IELGNVVEEIRSE

-713 EYGYFGDLNSLG
+713 EYGYFGDLNRLEP
-725 TGTCYKIKVKEEE
+725 GTCYKIKVKEEE
-738 PGLLDLRIMY
+738 PGLLNLRIY
-748 TGAYEDMQTHRQIVP
+748 PGGYEDMRPYRQIVP

-785 DSNANNFNVGDR
+785 DANANKFNVGDR

-802 DGFAEYNGEKWT
+802 NGFAEYNGEKWT
-814 GTLITLHAGLGYMYF
+814 GTLTTLHAGLGYMYF
-829 NAGSEN
+829 NAASDTIN
-835 VDMEYQRESL
+835 MELKYEWN

-963 GITSADIASSGIA
+963 GITAADIASSGIA
-976 IVDGQITV
+976 VVDGQITV
-984 QGMDVADIIVCNAS
+984 QGMDVADVIVCNAS
-998 GAVVSTGETTVAGLP
+998 GAVVSTGETTVTGLP

-1019 KVKTKDGKTVTKK
+1019 NVKTKDGKTVTKK

>member
-1 MRKQLLLMLSLL
+1 
-13 LYAVGMAAQQPDW
+13 MAAQQPDW

-43 VDDQGSAVQSFN
+43 VDDKGSAVQSFN
-55 ENTYLG
+55 DNTYLG
-61 AFIDGECRGLAKV
+61 AFIDGECRGIAEV

-104 FRLSVPGANTS
+104 FRLSIPGANMS

-120 LQPAADAVTYT
+120 LKPAANAVTYT

-150 LYYAFTQETVSV
+150 LYYGFTQETVSV

-167 LNLLDYITFEPAN
+167 INLLDYITFEPAN
-180 ANIPELNWNMYD
+180 ANIPELNWNMYE
-192 ESWRENVNIE
+192 ESENVIIE

-208 IKSTGKYGAVG
+208 IKSTGKYGSVG
-219 IFPKLWDMKNT
+219 VFPKLWDMKNT
-230 GDHTSIN
+230 GQYSDIN
-237 VRVIQPATSI
+237 IRVIQPATSI

-290 SDETALLPM
+290 SDETAIRPM
-299 IGSDIGK
+299 EGNDIGK
-306 FNPVKAGTY
+306 FEPVKTGTY

-330 TVIKPVEYINPVGT
+330 TVIKPVEYINPVGR
-344 VKVIK
+344 VKEIK
-349 MYVGENLLDILP
+349 MYIGDNLLDILP

-369 DAADR
+369 DATDR
-374 SVRYEVNQSYS
+374 SVRYEVLPSYNQ
-385 DQGVYE
+385 DQEFKYNEILE
-391 DGDGAY
+391 DNGSEG
-397 KYTDIFGN
+397 IFARKPGRAR
-405 LYFNEGDEMIALKS
+405 IAIIS
-419 GRVRVTIR
+419 N
-427 SVQNPQA
+427 QNPQA
-434 SCEYEVIVKD
+434 ACTYEVIVKD
-444 GPTSI
+444 GPTNI
-449 TFKQEEMTFLLPI
+449 TFKQEEMTFLMPI
-462 KDTDKSDISEDIRNN
+462 KDTDKWDISEDIRNN

-486 YDENESYDKRSTLLY
+486 YEEYESYDIAQSNLDISSLTDA
-501 IQFVKDVTSDT
+501 VKLS
-512 EVITLDYD
+512 YD
-520 FTEDKLSASIVNA
+520 FKKDIISASVVK
-533 GRGSVGV
+533 VGEGW
-540 IYLSERTV
+540 IDISYSSERTI
-548 ASEEGLKNEE
+548 ATEEGLRNDEY
-558 VEIMKKFSVVVMESL
+558 EISNHFHVTILESL
-573 KGFNVDNYVEMV
+573 KGFKVDEYVEMV

-605 SRVEVTITPNSY
+605 SRVEVTITPDSY
-617 LPEEWKSMVEIV
+617 VSEEWKSIVEIV
-629 PTDESKLNYTIIPHS
+629 PTDENKLNYTIRPHS
-644 VGRATISVKL
+644 VGRAIISVKL
-654 DGVEVATSNV
+654 DGVEVASSNV

-677 WTSFYAGGVRWNSPE
+677 WASLYGGDVSWNSPE

-713 EYGYFGDLNSLG
+713 EYGYFGDINRLES
-725 TGTCYKIKVKEEE
+725 GTCYKIKVKEEE

-748 TGAYEDMQTHRQIVP
+748 TGAYEDMRTHRQIVP

-785 DSNANNFNVGDR
+785 DAYANKFNVGDR

-802 DGFAEYNGEKWT
+802 NGFAEYNGEKWT
-814 GTLITLHAGLGYMYF
+814 GTLTTLHAGLGYMYF
-829 NAGSEN
+829 NAASDTI
-835 VDMEYQRESL
+835 DMEYLREGR

-963 GITSADIASSGIA
+963 GITAADIASSGIA
-976 IVDGQITV
+976 VVDGQITV
-984 QGMDVADIIVCNAS
+984 QGMDVADVIVCNAS
-998 GAVVSTGETTVAGLP
+998 GAVVSTGETTVTGLP

>member
-1 MRKQLLLMLSLL
+1 MLSLL

-55 ENTYLG
+55 DNTYLG
-61 AFIDGECRGLAKV
+61 AFIEGECRGLAKV
-74 SQKSVSD
+74 SRYSVSD
-81 TKTIYYFALRV
+81 TQTIYYFALRV
-92 KGSDTDNGKAIS
+92 KGTNTDNGKAIS
-104 FRLSVPGANTS
+104 YRLSVGGNHS
-115 YIYND
+115 FVFND
-120 LQPAADAVTYT
+120 LKPAANAVTYT
-131 NKKTTGTLSD
+131 NNGTTGKLSA
-141 LFPLKFIQP
+141 LYQLTFIRPGYYSIVQP
-150 LYYAFTQETVSV
+150 EVRV
-162 KVGEQ
+162 KVGAEF
-167 LNLLDYITFEPAN
+167 NLLDYITFEPAN
-180 ANIPELNWNMYD
+180 ANIPEMNWTMGQG
-192 ESWRENVNIE
+192 EKENEYASIK
-202 GNKLTA
+202 GNTFKAL
-208 IKSTGKYGAVG
+208 KSTGKYGSVSVS
-219 IFPKLWDMKNT
+219 PNLWGMKPT
-230 GDHTSIN
+230 GQYTKVS

-268 TVLRSGYTTSPADC
+268 TVLRSGYTTAPADC

-290 SDETALLPM
+290 SDETAIRPM
-299 IGSDIGK
+299 TSESDLGK
-306 FNPVKAGTY
+306 FEPVKTGTY
-315 TMTLSGENA
+315 TMTLSGEKA

-330 TVIKPVEYINPVGT
+330 TVIKPVEYIEMVGS
-344 VKVIK
+344 VKTIK
-349 MYVGENLLDILP
+349 MFVGENLLDILP
-361 SGYKVMPE
+361 AGYKVMPE
-369 DAADR
+369 DATDR
-374 SVRYEVNQSYS
+374 SVHYEVNQSFS

-397 KYTDIFGN
+397 KYTDIFGD
-405 LYFNEGDEMIALKS
+405 LYFNEGDEMIALKP
-419 GRVRVTIR
+419 GRVRVTIN
-427 SVQNPQA
+427 STQNSRA
-434 SCEYEVIVKD
+434 YCEYEVIVKR
-444 GPTSI
+444 GPTNI
-449 TFKQEEMTFLLPI
+449 TFKQEEMTFLMPR
-462 KDTDKSDISEDIRNN
+462 KDTDKWDISEDIRNN

-486 YDENESYDKRSTLLY
+486 YEEYESYDIAQSNLDISSLTDAVKLY
-501 IQFVKDVTSDT
+501 
-512 EVITLDYD
+512 YD
-520 FTEDKLSASIVNA
+520 FKKDSLSASVVK
-533 GRGSVGV
+533 VGEGW
-540 IYLSERTV
+540 IDISYSSERTI
-548 ASEEGLKNEE
+548 ATEEGLQNDEYR
-558 VEIMKKFSVVVMESL
+558 ISNHFNITILESL
-573 KGFNVDNYVEMV
+573 KGFKVDGYVDMV

-599 GAEVDP
+599 DAEVDP
-605 SRVEVTITPNSY
+605 SRVEVTITPDSY
-617 LPEEWKSMVEIV
+617 VSEEWKSIVEIV
-629 PTDESKLNYTIIPHS
+629 PTDETMLNYTIKPHS
-644 VGRATISVKL
+644 VGNAIISVKL
-654 DGVEVATSNV
+654 DGVEVATSHV
-664 LIGQRYMQKAGWK
+664 GIGQRYMQKAGWK
-677 WTSFYAGGVRWNSPE
+677 WASLYGGGVRWNSPE

-713 EYGYFGDLNSLG
+713 EYGYFGDIYSLE
-725 TGTCYKIKVKEEE
+725 TGECYKIKVKEEE

-748 TGAYEDMQTHRQIVP
+748 TGGYEDMRTYRQIVP

-785 DSNANNFNVGDR
+785 DTYANNFNVGDR

-802 DGFAEYNGEKWT
+802 NGFAEYNGEKWT
-814 GTLITLHAGLGYMYF
+814 GTLTTLHAGLGYMYF

-835 VDMEYQRESL
+835 VDMEYLREGR

-874 TIVADLGNDYS
+874 TIIADLGNDYS

-963 GITSADIASSGIA
+963 GITAADIASSGIA
-976 IVDGQITV
+976 VVDGQITV
-984 QGMDVADIIVCNAS
+984 QGMDVADVIVCNAS
-998 GAVVSTGETTVAGLP
+998 GAVVSTGETTVTGLP

>member
-1 MRKQLLLMLSLL
+1 
-13 LYAVGMAAQQPDW
+13 MAAQQPDW

-43 VDDQGSAVQSFN
+43 TEGSLDNCGQKELP

-74 SQKSVSD
+74 QKKSLSVAL
-81 TKTIYYFALRV
+81 TINYFPLRV
-92 KGSDTDNGKAIS
+92 KGDTNDEGKAIS
-104 FRLSVPGANTS
+104 FRLLYPGGQLS
-115 YIYND
+115 YVYD

-150 LYYAFTQETVSV
+150 LYYGFTQETVSV

-167 LNLLDYITFEPAN
+167 INLLDYITFEPAN
-180 ANIPELNWNMYD
+180 ANIPELNWNMYE
-192 ESWRENVNIE
+192 ESENVIIE

-208 IKSTGKYGAVG
+208 IKSTGKYGSVG
-219 IFPKLWDMKNT
+219 VFPKLWDMKNT
-230 GDHTSIN
+230 GQYSDIN
-237 VRVIQPATSI
+237 IRVIQPATSI

-268 TVLRSGYTTSPADC
+268 TVLRSGYTTAPADC

-290 SDETALLPM
+290 SDETAIRPM
-299 IGSDIGK
+299 TSESDLGK
-306 FNPVKAGTY
+306 FEPVKTGTY

-330 TVIKPVEYINPVGT
+330 TVIKPVEYIEMVGS
-344 VKVIK
+344 VKTIK
-349 MYVGENLLDILP
+349 MFVGENLLNILP

-369 DAADR
+369 DATDR
-374 SVRYEVNQSYS
+374 SVHYEVNQSFS

-397 KYTDIFGN
+397 KYTDIFGD
-405 LYFNEGDEMIALKS
+405 LYFNEGDEMIALKP
-419 GRVRVTIR
+419 GRVRVTIN
-427 SVQNPQA
+427 STQNSRA
-434 SCEYEVIVKD
+434 YCEYEVIVKR
-444 GPTSI
+444 GPTNI
-449 TFKQEEMTFLLPI
+449 TFKQEEMTFLMPR
-462 KDTDKSDISEDIRNN
+462 KDTDKWDISEDIRNN

-486 YDENESYDKRSTLLY
+486 YEEYEEYDIAQSDLDIRSYTKAVKLY
-501 IQFVKDVTSDT
+501 YNFEKDS
-512 EVITLDYD
+512 
-520 FTEDKLSASIVNA
+520 LSASIDSIGQ
-533 GRGSVGV
+533 GRINVS
-540 IYLSERTV
+540 YSSERTI
-548 ASEEGLKNEE
+548 ATEEGLQNDEYR
-558 VEIMKKFSVVVMESL
+558 ISNHFNITILESL
-573 KGFNVDNYVEMV
+573 KGFKVDGYVDMV

-599 GAEVDP
+599 DAEVDP
-605 SRVEVTITPNSY
+605 SRVEVTIKDANV
-617 LPEEWKSMVEIV
+617 PEMWKSIVEIV
-629 PTDESKLNYTIIPHS
+629 PTDETMLNYTIKPHS

-654 DGVEVATSNV
+654 DGVEVATSHV
-664 LIGQRYMQKAGWK
+664 GIGQRYMQKAGWK
-677 WTSFYAGGVRWNSPE
+677 WTSLYSGGVSWNSPE

-713 EYGYFGDLNSLG
+713 EYGYFGDIYSLEPG
-725 TGTCYKIKVKEEE
+725 ECYKIKVKEEE
-738 PGLLDLRIMY
+738 PGLLNLRIY
-748 TGAYEDMQTHRQIVP
+748 PGGYEDMRPYRQIVP

-785 DSNANNFNVGDR
+785 DTYANKFNVGDR

-802 DGFAEYNGEKWT
+802 NGFAEYNGEKWT
-814 GTLITLHAGLGYMYF
+814 GTLTTLHAGLGYMYF
-829 NAGSEN
+829 NAASDTIN
-835 VDMEYQRESL
+835 MELKYEWN

-850 PVMNAPQHKQSV
+850 PVMNAPQYKQSV

-874 TIVADLGNDYS
+874 TIVADLGNEYS

-963 GITSADIASSGIA
+963 GITAADIASSGIA
-976 IVDGQITV
+976 VVDGQITV
-984 QGMDVADIIVCNAS
+984 QGMDVADVIVCNAS
-998 GAVVSTGETTVAGLP
+998 GAVVSTGETTVTGLP

>member
-43 VDDQGSAVQSFN
+43 TEGSLDNCGQKELP

-74 SQKSVSD
+74 QKKSLSVAL
-81 TKTIYYFALRV
+81 TINYFPLRV
-92 KGSDTDNGKAIS
+92 KGDTNDEGKAIS
-104 FRLSVPGANTS
+104 FRLLYPGGQLS
-115 YIYND
+115 YVYD

-150 LYYAFTQETVSV
+150 LYYGFTQETVSV

-167 LNLLDYITFEPAN
+167 INLLDYITFEPAN
-180 ANIPELNWNMYD
+180 ANIPELNWNMYE
-192 ESWRENVNIE
+192 ESENVIIE

-208 IKSTGKYGAVG
+208 IKSTGKYGSVG
-219 IFPKLWDMKNT
+219 VFPKLWDMKNT
-230 GDHTSIN
+230 GQYSDIN
-237 VRVIQPATSI
+237 IRVIQPATSI

-268 TVLRSGYTTSPADC
+268 TVLRSGYTTAPADC

-290 SDETALLPM
+290 SDETAIRPM
-299 IGSDIGK
+299 EGNDIGK

-324 SVDLKV
+324 SVGLKV
-330 TVIKPVEYINPVGT
+330 TVVKPVESIIPVGS
-344 VKVIK
+344 VKTIK
-349 MYVGENLLDILP
+349 MFVGENLLNILP
-361 SGYKVMPE
+361 AGYKVMPE
-369 DAADR
+369 DASDR
-374 SVRYEVNQSYS
+374 SVGYEVNQSFS

-397 KYTDIFGN
+397 KYTDIFGD
-405 LYFNEGDEMIALKS
+405 LYFNEGDEMIALKP
-419 GRVRVTIR
+419 GRVRVTIN
-427 SVQNPQA
+427 STQNPRA
-434 SCEYEVIVKD
+434 YCEYEVIVKR
-444 GPTSI
+444 GPTNI
-449 TFKQEEMTFLLPI
+449 TFKQEEMTFLMPR
-462 KDTDKSDISEDIRNN
+462 KNTDKWDISEDIRNN

-486 YDENESYDKRSTLLY
+486 YEEYESYDIAQSNLDISSLTDAVKLY
-501 IQFVKDVTSDT
+501 
-512 EVITLDYD
+512 YD
-520 FTEDKLSASIVNA
+520 FKKDSLSASVVK
-533 GRGSVGV
+533 VGEGW
-540 IYLSERTV
+540 IDISYSSERTI
-548 ASEEGLKNEE
+548 ATEEGLRNDEY
-558 VEIMKKFSVVVMESL
+558 EISNHFHVTIMESL
-573 KGFNVDNYVEMV
+573 KGFKVDGYVEMV

-599 GAEVDP
+599 DAEVDP
-605 SRVEVTITPNSY
+605 SRVEVTITPDSY
-617 LPEEWKSMVEIV
+617 VSEEWKSIVEIV
-629 PTDESKLNYTIIPHS
+629 PTDENKLNYTIRPHS
-644 VGRATISVKL
+644 VGRAIISVKL
-654 DGVEVATSNV
+654 DGVEVASSNV

-677 WTSFYAGGVRWNSPE
+677 WASLYGGDVSWNSPE

-713 EYGYFGDLNSLG
+713 EYGYFGDINRLES
-725 TGTCYKIKVKEEE
+725 GTCYKIKVKEEE

-748 TGAYEDMQTHRQIVP
+748 TGAYEDMRTHRQIVP

-785 DSNANNFNVGDR
+785 DAYANKFNVGDR

-802 DGFAEYNGEKWT
+802 NGFAEYNGEKWT
-814 GTLITLHAGLGYMYF
+814 GTLTTLHAGLGYMYF
-829 NAGSEN
+829 NAASDTI
-835 VDMEYQRESL
+835 DMEYLRESL

-963 GITSADIASSGIA
+963 GITAADIASSGIA

-984 QGMDVADIIVCNAS
+984 QGMDVADVIVCNAS
-998 GAVVSTGETTVAGLP
+998 GAVVSTGKTTVTGLP

>member
-1 MRKQLLLMLSLL
+1 
-13 LYAVGMAAQQPDW
+13 MAAQQPDW

-43 VDDQGSAVQSFN
+43 TEGSLDNCGQKELP

-74 SQKSVSD
+74 QKKSLSVAL
-81 TKTIYYFALRV
+81 TINYFPLRV
-92 KGSDTDNGKAIS
+92 KGDTNDEGKAIS
-104 FRLSVPGANTS
+104 FRLLYPGGQLS
-115 YIYND
+115 YVYD

-150 LYYAFTQETVSV
+150 LYYGFTQETVSV

-167 LNLLDYITFEPAN
+167 INLLDYITFEPAN
-180 ANIPELNWNMYD
+180 ANIPELNWNMYE
-192 ESWRENVNIE
+192 ESENVIIE

-208 IKSTGKYGAVG
+208 IKSTGKYGSVG
-219 IFPKLWDMKNT
+219 VFPKLWDMKNT
-230 GDHTSIN
+230 GQYSDIN
-237 VRVIQPATSI
+237 IRVIQPATSI

-268 TVLRSGYTTSPADC
+268 TVLRSGYTTAPADC

-290 SDETALLPM
+290 SDETAIRPM
-299 IGSDIGK
+299 TSESDLGK
-306 FNPVKAGTY
+306 FEPVKTGTY

-330 TVIKPVEYINPVGT
+330 TVIKPVESIIPVGS
-344 VKVIK
+344 VKTIK
-349 MYVGENLLDILP
+349 MFVGENLLNILP

-369 DAADR
+369 DATDR
-374 SVRYEVNQSYS
+374 SVHYEVNQSFS

-405 LYFNEGDEMIALKS
+405 LYFNEGAEMIALKP
-419 GRVRVTIR
+419 GRVRVVIR
-427 SVQNPQA
+427 SVQNPQMA
-434 SCEYEVIVKD
+434 CEYEVIVKR

-449 TFKQEEMTFLLPI
+449 TFKQEEMTFLMPR
-462 KDTDKSDISEDIRNN
+462 KDTDKWDISEDIRNN

-486 YDENESYDKRSTLLY
+486 YEEYEEYDIAQSDLY
-501 IQFVKDVTSDT
+501 ILSFTKAVNLYYNFEKDS
-512 EVITLDYD
+512 
-520 FTEDKLSASIVNA
+520 LSASIDSIGQ
-533 GRGSVGV
+533 GRIDVS
-540 IYLSERTV
+540 YSSEHTI
-548 ASEEGLKNEE
+548 ATETGLQNDEYN
-558 VEIMKKFSVVVMESL
+558 ISNHFNITILESL
-573 KGFNVDNYVEMV
+573 KGFKVDGYVDMV

-599 GAEVDP
+599 DAEVDP
-605 SRVEVTITPNSY
+605 SRVEVTIVDASV
-617 LPEEWKSMVEIV
+617 PEMWKSIVEIV
-629 PTDESKLNYTIIPHS
+629 PTDETMLNYTIKPHS

-654 DGVEVATSNV
+654 DGVEVATSHV
-664 LIGQRYMQKAGWK
+664 GIGQRYIQKAGWK
-677 WTSFYAGGVRWNSPE
+677 WTSLYSGGVSWNSPE
-692 YELGNVVEEIRSE
+692 YELGDVVEEIRSE

-713 EYGYFGDLNSLG
+713 EYGYFGDLNRLES
-725 TGTCYKIKVKEEE
+725 GTCYKIKVKEEE
-738 PGLLDLRIMY
+738 PGLLNLRIY
-748 TGAYEDMQTHRQIVP
+748 PGGYEDMRPYRQIVP

-785 DSNANNFNVGDR
+785 DANANKFNVGDR

-802 DGFAEYNGEKWT
+802 NGFAEYNGEKWT
-814 GTLITLHAGLGYMYF
+814 GTLTTLHAGLGYMYF
-829 NAGSEN
+829 NAASDTIN
-835 VDMEYQRESL
+835 MELKYEWN

-938 EQMPFAKMAG
+938 EQMPFTKMAG

-998 GAVVSTGETTVAGLP
+998 GAVVSTGETTVTGLP